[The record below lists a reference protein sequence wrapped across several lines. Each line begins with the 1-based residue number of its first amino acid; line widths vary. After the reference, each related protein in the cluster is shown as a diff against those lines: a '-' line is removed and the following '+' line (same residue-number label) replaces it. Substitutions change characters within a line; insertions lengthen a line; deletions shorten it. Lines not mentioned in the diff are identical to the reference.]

1 MKRIVFIVVS
11 IMCLYASAQNTFSI
25 QSVGANSVTINYSI
39 VEDATLYIYEN
50 DTVYYEDFSLF
61 QSTGTDADHVSL
73 VYNNFLWPLPESY
86 LKTKGAKAQYVKK
99 YTDTTGINL
108 IKGSIFRTSEI
119 DLSKTNSDGNYSY
132 SLYTEIRKVKGSSSL
147 IVSNNYGNTIYST
160 TATES
165 LFFDSVRTS
174 PDLYL
179 EFAPNTSDSKAR
191 EYNISKIVVTIP
203 QEYCNKQ
210 NYSILAANTSYII
223 NDLLPNTKYVL
234 ALGEDT
240 LSFTTLKEKTL
251 DSITNITTNSATAY
265 LTNNTSSSKKLKVVK
280 KGNTYNFADDLIISQ
295 ACYLEGQNA
304 LEIYN
309 GTGKNVCLKNYS
321 LVMWGTTFPTNPN
334 IQIFTEK
341 DSIKHGE
348 AKVVY
353 NALNI
358 ETPIDG
364 AGSFYYHPFFY
375 CYRPIILL
383 NNNDTI
389 DVFGNINESLTEPNA
404 WNCVN
409 EEEQTIRA
417 SKFVLRRNS
426 DINYGVKHN
435 PDSGFPTLCTEWTGD
450 NSTEESNFRDFGLHT
465 LTGTISQADIANIGL
480 GTPISESNISLQDGY
495 YQIDNLEEKTYYVAY
510 LVSEDESIV
519 YGYKGFL
526 TKGTTARTTSG
537 EWTDTNWTNGEP
549 TFNDVVQINNGVDV
563 TVSQGNTAKCNTLI
577 LKDGASFKNN
587 GTANIDTYE
596 IEKSFSGYESKTLSS
611 TGWYLFGIPIE
622 ISSDNQTYIAE
633 VLDAREDNDD
643 IDLYFWKEDY
653 TEEEMQGMWAN
664 YKAYDFA
671 EPFFKEGRGYLISYA
686 NNTTNS
692 FSGKINDNSSYT
704 LLNNATLSGV
714 GSYYGWHLVAN
725 PYSFPISLSQI
736 ERTNSTVPSFLN
748 SSGNYEVLMG
758 ANTLQ
763 PFEGFFVQVNNSAN
777 SFVVNKNEPIAKSS
791 LNDINFISFSINNID
806 GEDKTYLAFD
816 TNFTNALEWQT
827 DNHKLLGY
835 GLAPEIYTTFDNENF
850 AVNVIPPTLEDTL
863 NVDLRCIIK
872 QEGEYTLKY
881 RGEIPLSYNKIGL
894 YDRQSG
900 EMLRDFSLDSVYVFS
915 ADETMDE
922 DKFMLKFIRNSL
934 GGGVL
939 ASLHF
944 INISQDNNLVKVY
957 SDEEISLITLYSM
970 DGKEIYKTK
979 DKEIVIN
986 KKGFFLL
993 KVKTTNSEKVFKVI
1007 IV

>member
-39 VEDATLYIYEN
+39 AEDATLYIYEN

-61 QSTGTDADHVSL
+61 PEITNEA
-73 VYNNFLWPLPESY
+73 YNNFLWSLPDSY
-86 LKTKGAKAQYVKK
+86 LKTKGAKGKSILKPNANR
-99 YTDTTGINL
+99 GLFIN
-108 IKGSIFRTSEI
+108 KTNGEFRTAVIDISKAYSIENTEYLCNI
-119 DLSKTNSDGNYSY
+119 FLRTNRQSGSGSLTVRDNLSQSVFSITSKNNSSADDLSYTSNSVYFDFSTANN
-132 SLYTEIRKVKGSSSL
+132 KGDTL
-147 IVSNNYGNTIYST
+147 
-160 TATES
+160 
-165 LFFDSVRTS
+165 
-174 PDLYL
+174 L
-179 EFAPNTSDSKAR
+179 E
-191 EYNISKIVVTIP
+191 IVVTIP
-203 QEYCNKQ
+203 QEYCNKRDS
-210 NYSILAANTSYII
+210 NISAENTSYTI
-223 NDLLPNTKYVL
+223 NDLLPNTNYVL
-234 ALGEDT
+234 ALGENT

-251 DSITNITTNSATAY
+251 DSIKEITTNSASVY
-265 LTNNTSSSKKLKVVK
+265 ITNNTPSNKKLKIVK

-295 ACYLEGQNA
+295 FIYTNNVDAKAIEL
-304 LEIYN
+304 YN
-309 GTGKNVCLKNYS
+309 GTGRDICLNDYELHYYPNQLATYS
-321 LVMWGTTFPTNPN
+321 
-334 IQIFTEK
+334 FTER

-348 AKVVY
+348 AIVLYSTVDV
-353 NALNI
+353 LSSEI
-358 ETPIDG
+358 SG
-364 AGSFYYHPFFY
+364 AGKFY
-375 CYRPIILL
+375 CGMFLFFGNRPSILL
-383 NNNDTI
+383 HNTDTI
-389 DVFGNINESLTEPNA
+389 DIFGNNTVAETATGWTCEDFNSRNY
-404 WNCVN
+404 
-409 EEEQTIRA
+409 
-417 SKFVLRRNS
+417 VLRRNS

-435 PDSGFPTLCTEWTGD
+435 PDSGFPTLCTEWAGD

-537 EWTDTNWTNGEP
+537 EWTDNNWTNGEP

-633 VLDAREDNDD
+633 VLDAREDNED

-763 PFEGFFVQVNNSAN
+763 PFEGFFVQVNNSDN

-850 AVNVIPPTLEDTL
+850 AVNVIPPSLEDTL

-881 RGEIPLSYNKIGL
+881 KGELPLSYNKIGL

-922 DKFMLKFIRNSL
+922 DKFILKFIRNSL
-934 GGGVL
+934 GGGIL
-939 ASLHF
+939 ASSHF
-944 INISQDNNLVKVY
+944 INISQENNLVRVY

>member
-39 VEDATLYIYEN
+39 AENATLYIYEN

-61 QSTGTDADHVSL
+61 PEITNEA
-73 VYNNFLWPLPESY
+73 YNNFLWSLPDSY
-86 LKTKGAKAQYVKK
+86 LKTKGAKGQKISK
-99 YTDTTGINL
+99 NGSGINL
-108 IKGSIFRTSEI
+108 QKSSIFRTSEI
-119 DLSKTNSDGNYSY
+119 DLSKTNNNGTYSY
-132 SLYTEIRKVKGSSSL
+132 SLLVELTKVSGSKKL
-147 IVSNNYGNTIYST
+147 IISNNYESQIHET
-160 TATES
+160 TES
-165 LFFDSVRTS
+165 FSFDSVRTS
-174 PDLYL
+174 PILYL
-179 EFAPNTSDSKAR
+179 KIFPNNSGSGSR

-234 ALGEDT
+234 ALGEET

-265 LTNNTSSSKKLKVVK
+265 FTNNTSSNKKLKVVK

-295 ACYLEGQNA
+295 FSYTTNNA
-304 LEIYN
+304 IELYN
-309 GTGKNVCLKNYS
+309 GTGIDICLEDYS
-321 LVMWGTTFPTNPN
+321 LKLWATQEREYT
-334 IQIFTEK
+334 FTEK
-341 DSIKHGE
+341 DTIKHNS
-348 AKVVY
+348 AIVVY
-353 NALNI
+353 NSFDITSEI
-358 ETPIDG
+358 EG
-364 AGSFYYHPFFY
+364 AAPFYYQNSLFY
-375 CYRPIILL
+375 GHTPSILL
-383 NNNDTI
+383 HNNDTI
-389 DVFGNINESLTEPNA
+389 DMFGNNTFATYLIGWTCEDFNSRNY
-404 WNCVN
+404 
-409 EEEQTIRA
+409 
-417 SKFVLRRNS
+417 VLRRNS

-450 NSTEESNFRDFGLHT
+450 NSTAESNFRDFGLHT
-465 LTGTISQADIANIGL
+465 LTGTISQADIANISL

-537 EWTDTNWTNGEP
+537 EWTDNNWTNGEP

-611 TGWYLFGIPIE
+611 TGWYLTGIPIE

-633 VLDAREDNDD
+633 VLAAREDNED

-763 PFEGFFVQVNNSAN
+763 PFEGFFVQVNNSDN

-900 EMLRDFSLDSVYVFS
+900 EMLKDFSLDSVYVFS

-922 DKFMLKFIRNSL
+922 DKFILKFIRNSL

-944 INISQDNNLVKVY
+944 INISQDNNLVRVY

>member
-1 MKRIVFIVVS
+1 MKRIVFIVVLV
-11 IMCLYASAQNTFSI
+11 MCLYASAQSSFSI

-39 VEDATLYIYEN
+39 AEDATLYIYEN

-61 QSTGTDADHVSL
+61 PEISSL
-73 VYNNFLWPLPESY
+73 AYNNFLWSLPDSY
-86 LKTKGAKAQYVKK
+86 LKTKGAKGKSILKPNANR
-99 YTDTTGINL
+99 GLFIN
-108 IKGSIFRTSEI
+108 KTNGEFRTAVIDISKAYSIENTEYLCNI
-119 DLSKTNSDGNYSY
+119 FLRTNRQSGSGSLTVRDNLSQSVFSITSKNNSSADDLSYTSNSVYFDFSTANN
-132 SLYTEIRKVKGSSSL
+132 KGDTL
-147 IVSNNYGNTIYST
+147 
-160 TATES
+160 
-165 LFFDSVRTS
+165 
-174 PDLYL
+174 L
-179 EFAPNTSDSKAR
+179 E
-191 EYNISKIVVTIP
+191 IVVTIP
-203 QEYCNKQ
+203 QEYCNKRDS
-210 NYSILAANTSYII
+210 NISAENTSYTI
-223 NDLLPNTKYVL
+223 NDLLPNTNYVL
-234 ALGEDT
+234 ALGENT

-251 DSITNITTNSATAY
+251 DSIKEITTNSASVY
-265 LTNNTSSSKKLKVVK
+265 ITNNTSSNKKLKVVK

-295 ACYLEGQNA
+295 FIYANNVDAKAIEL
-304 LEIYN
+304 YN
-309 GTGKNVCLKNYS
+309 GTGRDICLNDYELHYYPNQLATYS
-321 LVMWGTTFPTNPN
+321 
-334 IQIFTEK
+334 FTER

-348 AKVVY
+348 AIVLYSTVDV
-353 NALNI
+353 LSSEI
-358 ETPIDG
+358 SG
-364 AGSFYYHPFFY
+364 AGKFYCGMFPFFGN
-375 CYRPIILL
+375 RPSILL
-383 NNNDTI
+383 HNTDTI
-389 DVFGNINESLTEPNA
+389 DMFGNNTEISSPSG
-404 WNCVN
+404 WTCVDGN
-409 EEEQTIRA
+409 SQTIGTVNY
-417 SKFVLRRNS
+417 VLRRNS
-426 DINYGVKHN
+426 NINYGVKHN
-435 PDSGFPTLCTEWTGD
+435 PESGFPTLCTEWTGD
-450 NSTEESNFRDFGLHT
+450 NSTDESNFRDFGLHT

-537 EWTDTNWTNGEP
+537 EWTDNNWTNGEP

-611 TGWYLFGIPIE
+611 TGWYLTGIPIE

-725 PYSFPISLSQI
+725 PYTFPISLSQI

-763 PFEGFFVQVNNSAN
+763 PFEGFFVQVDNSAN

-835 GLAPEIYTTFDNENF
+835 GVAPEIYTTFDNENF
-850 AVNVIPPTLEDTL
+850 AVNVVPPTLEDTL
-863 NVDLRCIIK
+863 NIDLRCIIK

-900 EMLRDFSLDSVYVFS
+900 EMLKDFSLDSVYVFS

-939 ASLHF
+939 ASSHF
-944 INISQDNNLVKVY
+944 INISQDNNLVRVY

>member
-61 QSTGTDADHVSL
+61 PEITNEA
-73 VYNNFLWPLPESY
+73 YNNFLWSLPDSY
-86 LKTKGAKAQYVKK
+86 LKTKGAKGQKIFK
-99 YTDTTGINL
+99 NGSGINL
-108 IKGSIFRTSEI
+108 QKSSIFRTSEI
-119 DLSKTNSDGNYSY
+119 DLSKTNNNGTYSY
-132 SLYTEIRKVKGSSSL
+132 SLLVELTKVSGSKKL
-147 IVSNNYGNTIYST
+147 IISNNYENQIHET
-160 TATES
+160 TAS
-165 LFFDSVRTS
+165 FSFDSVRTS
-174 PDLYL
+174 PNFYL
-179 EFAPNTSDSKAR
+179 SIYPSTAGTSN
-191 EYNISKIVVTIP
+191 YNISKIVVTIP
-203 QEYCNKQ
+203 QEYCNKRDS
-210 NYSILAANTSYII
+210 NISAENTSYTI
-223 NDLLPNTKYVL
+223 NDLLPNTNYVL
-234 ALGEDT
+234 ALGENT

-251 DSITNITTNSATAY
+251 DSIKEITTNSATAY
-265 LTNNTSSSKKLKVVK
+265 FTNNTSSNKKLKVVK

-295 ACYLEGQNA
+295 ACYLERQNA

-348 AKVVY
+348 TIVVY
-353 NALNI
+353 NALDI
-358 ETPIDG
+358 LETEIGG

-587 GTANIDTYE
+587 GTADINTYK
-596 IEKSFSGYESKTLSS
+596 IEKFFSGYNMKSLSS

-622 ISSDNQTYIAE
+622 VSIDNQTYVAE

-748 SSGNYEVLMG
+748 SSGNYEVLMV

-816 TNFTNALEWQT
+816 TNFTNVLEWQT

-934 GGGVL
+934 GGGIL
-939 ASLHF
+939 ASSHF
-944 INISQDNNLVKVY
+944 INISQDNNLVRVY

>member
-1 MKRIVFIVVS
+1 MKRIVFVVLLLMS
-11 IMCLYASAQNTFSI
+11 LYVSAQSSFSI

-39 VEDATLYIYEN
+39 GEDATLYIYEN

-61 QSTGTDADHVSL
+61 PNTAGSE
-73 VYNNFLWPLPESY
+73 VYNNFLWSFPDSY
-86 LKTKGAKAQYVKK
+86 LKTKGAKGQKVSKIGEEFILATNLTGFVTGNIDISKALCSDGGVNDGKYICDVKIDVTRK
-99 YTDTTGINL
+99 NAKKSLTVKDEGENTIMIFQTTG
-108 IKGSIFRTSEI
+108 
-119 DLSKTNSDGNYSY
+119 TNSENYVS
-132 SLYTEIRKVKGSSSL
+132 TSSNL
-147 IVSNNYGNTIYST
+147 VLKFST
-160 TATES
+160 AASRYALNE
-165 LFFDSVRTS
+165 
-174 PDLYL
+174 
-179 EFAPNTSDSKAR
+179 
-191 EYNISKIVVTIP
+191 IVVTIP

-210 NYSILAANTSYII
+210 PYGISAENTSYTI
-223 NDLLPNTKYVL
+223 NDLLPNTNYVL
-234 ALGEDT
+234 ALGENT

-251 DSITNITTNSATAY
+251 DSIKEITTNSASVY
-265 LTNNTSSSKKLKVVK
+265 ITNNTPSNKKLKVVK

-295 ACYLEGQNA
+295 FSYTTNKAIELF
-304 LEIYN
+304 N
-309 GTGKNVCLKNYS
+309 GTGRDICLKDYELHYYPSQMTIYS
-321 LVMWGTTFPTNPN
+321 FTNRD
-334 IQIFTEK
+334 T
-341 DSIKHGE
+341 IKHGE
-348 AKVVY
+348 AIVIYSTLDV
-353 NALNI
+353 LNSAI
-358 ETPIDG
+358 SG
-364 AGSFYYHPFFY
+364 AGKFY
-375 CYRPIILL
+375 CGLSLTYGNRPSILL
-383 NNNDTI
+383 HGSDTI
-389 DVFGNINESLTEPNA
+389 DMFGNNA
-404 WNCVN
+404 EISSPSGWTCVDGN
-409 EEEQTIRA
+409 SQTIGTVNY
-417 SKFVLRRNS
+417 VLRRNS
-426 DINYGVKHN
+426 NINYGVKHN
-435 PDSGFPTLCTEWTGD
+435 PESGFPTLCTEWTGN
-450 NSTEESNFRDFGLHT
+450 NSTAESNFRDFGLHT
-465 LTGTISQADIANIGL
+465 LTGTISRSDMADISV
-480 GTPISESNISLQDGY
+480 GTPISESNISLVNGVY
-495 YQIDNLEEKTYYVAY
+495 EISNLAERTYYVAY

-519 YGYKGFL
+519 YGYQGFL

-537 EWTDTNWTNGEP
+537 EWTDNNWTNGEP

-563 TVSQGNTAKCNTLI
+563 TVSQGNTAQCNTLI

-611 TGWYLFGIPIE
+611 TGWYLTGIPIE

-704 LLNNATLSGV
+704 LLNNATLSGA

-763 PFEGFFVQVNNSAN
+763 PFEGFFVQVDNSAN

-850 AVNVIPPTLEDTL
+850 AVNVIPPSLEDTL

-900 EMLRDFSLDSVYVFS
+900 EMLKDFSLDSVYVFS

-934 GGGVL
+934 GGGIL
-939 ASLHF
+939 TSSHF
-944 INISQDNNLVKVY
+944 INISQENNLVRVY

-970 DGKEIYKTK
+970 DGKDIYKTK

>member
-39 VEDATLYIYEN
+39 GEDATLYIYEN

-61 QSTGTDADHVSL
+61 PEISSL
-73 VYNNFLWPLPESY
+73 AYNKFLWSLPDSY
-86 LKTKGAKAQYVKK
+86 LKTKGAKGKSILKPNANR
-99 YTDTTGINL
+99 GLFIN
-108 IKGSIFRTSEI
+108 KTNGEFRTAVIDISKAYSIENTEYLCNI
-119 DLSKTNSDGNYSY
+119 FLRTNRQSGSGSLTVRDNLSQSVFSITSKNNSSADDLSYTSNSVYFDFSTANN
-132 SLYTEIRKVKGSSSL
+132 KGDTL
-147 IVSNNYGNTIYST
+147 
-160 TATES
+160 
-165 LFFDSVRTS
+165 
-174 PDLYL
+174 L
-179 EFAPNTSDSKAR
+179 E
-191 EYNISKIVVTIP
+191 IVVTIP
-203 QEYCNKQ
+203 QEYCNKRDS
-210 NYSILAANTSYII
+210 NISAENTSYTI
-223 NDLLPNTKYVL
+223 NDLLPNTNYVL
-234 ALGEDT
+234 ALGENT

-251 DSITNITTNSATAY
+251 DSIKEITTNSASVY
-265 LTNNTSSSKKLKVVK
+265 ITNNTSSNKKLKVVK

-295 ACYLEGQNA
+295 FSYTTNNA
-304 LEIYN
+304 IELYN
-309 GTGKNVCLKNYS
+309 GTGRDICLEDYS
-321 LVMWGTTFPTNPN
+321 LKLWETQEREYT
-334 IQIFTEK
+334 FTEK
-341 DSIKHGE
+341 DTIKHNS
-348 AKVVY
+348 AIVVY
-353 NALNI
+353 NSFDITSEI
-358 ETPIDG
+358 EGATP
-364 AGSFYYHPFFY
+364 FYYQNSLFY
-375 CYRPIILL
+375 GHKPSILL
-383 NNNDTI
+383 KGSDTI
-389 DVFGNINESLTEPNA
+389 DLFGGDTVGIVSGTGWTCIDGNS
-404 WNCVN
+404 
-409 EEEQTIRA
+409 QTIGTINY
-417 SKFVLRRNS
+417 VLRRNS

-450 NSTEESNFRDFGLHT
+450 NSTDESNFRDFGLHT

-537 EWTDTNWTNGEP
+537 EWTDNNWTNGEP

-611 TGWYLFGIPIE
+611 TGWYLTGIPIE

-633 VLDAREDNDD
+633 VLAAREDNDD

-664 YKAYDFA
+664 YKSYDFA

-692 FSGKINDNSSYT
+692 FSGKINDNASYT
-704 LLNNATLSGV
+704 LLNNATLSGDNA
-714 GSYYGWHLVAN
+714 YFGWHLVAN

-736 ERTNSTVPSFLN
+736 GRTNCTAPSLLN
-748 SSGNYEVLMG
+748 SSGNYVVLTG
-758 ANTLQ
+758 DNTIE

-816 TNFTNALEWQT
+816 TNFTNVLEWQT

-934 GGGVL
+934 GGGIL
-939 ASLHF
+939 ASSHF
-944 INISQDNNLVKVY
+944 INISQDNNLVRVY

>member
-1 MKRIVFIVVS
+1 MKRLVFIVVLV
-11 IMCLYASAQNTFSI
+11 MCLYASAQSSFSI

-39 VEDATLYIYEN
+39 AENATLYIYEN

-61 QSTGTDADHVSL
+61 PEISSL
-73 VYNNFLWPLPESY
+73 TYNNFLWPLPDSY
-86 LKTKGAKAQYVKK
+86 LKTKGAKGKSILKPNANR
-99 YTDTTGINL
+99 GLFIN
-108 IKGSIFRTSEI
+108 KTNGEFRTAVIDISKAYSIENTEYLCNI
-119 DLSKTNSDGNYSY
+119 FLRTNRQSGSGSLTVRDNLSQSVFSITSKNNSSADDLSYTSNSVYFDFSTANN
-132 SLYTEIRKVKGSSSL
+132 KGDTL
-147 IVSNNYGNTIYST
+147 
-160 TATES
+160 
-165 LFFDSVRTS
+165 
-174 PDLYL
+174 L
-179 EFAPNTSDSKAR
+179 E
-191 EYNISKIVVTIP
+191 IVVTIP

-210 NYSILAANTSYII
+210 PYGISAENTSYTI

-234 ALGEDT
+234 ALGEYT

-251 DSITNITTNSATAY
+251 DSIKEVTTNSASVY
-265 LTNNTSSSKKLKVVK
+265 ITNNTPSNKKLKVIN
-280 KGNTYNFADDLIISQ
+280 KGNSYNFADDLIISQ
-295 ACYLEGQNA
+295 FIYTNNVDAKAIEL
-304 LEIYN
+304 YN
-309 GTGKNVCLKNYS
+309 GTGRDICLKDYELHYYPNQLATYS
-321 LVMWGTTFPTNPN
+321 
-334 IQIFTEK
+334 FTER

-348 AKVVY
+348 AIVLYSTANV
-353 NALNI
+353 LTSEI
-358 ETPIDG
+358 SG
-364 AGSFYYHPFFY
+364 AGKFY
-375 CYRPIILL
+375 CSLSPTYGHRPSILL
-383 NNNDTI
+383 KGCDTI
-389 DVFGNINESLTEPNA
+389 DMFGGDTVGIVSSTGWTCVDGNA
-404 WNCVN
+404 QTMQTVN
-409 EEEQTIRA
+409 Y
-417 SKFVLRRNS
+417 VLRRNS
-426 DINYGVKHN
+426 NINYGVKHN
-435 PDSGFPTLCTEWTGD
+435 PDSGFPTLCTEWTGN
-450 NSTEESNFRDFGLHT
+450 NSTDESNFRDFGLHT
-465 LTGTISQADIANIGL
+465 LTGTISQADIANISL
-480 GTPISESNISLQDGY
+480 GTPISESNISLVNGVY
-495 YQIDNLEEKTYYVAY
+495 EISNLAERTYYVAY

-537 EWTDTNWTNGEP
+537 EWTDNNWTNGEP

-587 GTANIDTYE
+587 GTADINTYK
-596 IEKSFSGYESKTLSS
+596 IEKFFSGYNMKTLSS
-611 TGWYLFGIPIE
+611 TGWYLTGIPIE

-692 FSGKINDNSSYT
+692 FSGKINDNASYT

-900 EMLRDFSLDSVYVFS
+900 EMLKDFSLDSVYVFS

-934 GGGVL
+934 GGGIL
-939 ASLHF
+939 ASSHF
-944 INISQDNNLVKVY
+944 INISQDNNLVRVY

>member
-1 MKRIVFIVVS
+1 MKRIVFIVVLV
-11 IMCLYASAQNTFSI
+11 MCLYASAQSSFSI

-39 VEDATLYIYEN
+39 GEDATLYIYEN

-61 QSTGTDADHVSL
+61 PNIESSEA
-73 VYNNFLWPLPESY
+73 YNNFLWSLPDSY
-86 LKTKGAKAQYVKK
+86 LKTKGAKGQKILKSGNEFILATNLIGFVTGSIDISKALCSDGGINNGK
-99 YTDTTGINL
+99 YTCAVKVNATKKNANKSLTVKDGDENVL
-108 IKGSIFRTSEI
+108 MSFSGGVY
-119 DLSKTNSDGNYSY
+119 SKDY
-132 SLYTEIRKVKGSSSL
+132 VSSS
-147 IVSNNYGNTIYST
+147 SNFVLKFST
-160 TATES
+160 T
-165 LFFDSVRTS
+165 TS
-174 PDLYL
+174 KYALN
-179 EFAPNTSDSKAR
+179 E
-191 EYNISKIVVTIP
+191 IVVTIP

-210 NYSILAANTSYII
+210 PYDILAANTSYTV
-223 NDLLPNTKYVL
+223 NDLLPNTSYVL
-234 ALGEDT
+234 QIGEET

-450 NSTEESNFRDFGLHT
+450 NSTDESNFRDFGLHT

-480 GTPISESNISLQDGY
+480 GTPISESNISLQGGY

-537 EWTDTNWTNGEP
+537 EWTDNNWTNGEP

-563 TVSQGNTAKCNTLI
+563 TVSQGNTAQCNTLI

-587 GTANIDTYE
+587 GTANIDTYK

-611 TGWYLFGIPIE
+611 TGWYLIGIPIE
-622 ISSDNQTYIAE
+622 VSSDNQTYIAE

-643 IDLYFWKEDY
+643 IDLYFWQEDY
-653 TEEEMQGMWAN
+653 TEEESQGMWAN

-692 FSGKINDNSSYT
+692 FSGKINDNASYT
-704 LLNNATLSGV
+704 LLNNATLSGDNA
-714 GSYYGWHLVAN
+714 YFGWHLVAN

-736 ERTNSTVPSFLN
+736 GRTNCTAPSLLN
-748 SSGNYEVLMG
+748 SSGNYVVLTG
-758 ANTLQ
+758 DNTIE
-763 PFEGFFVQVNNSAN
+763 PFEGFFVQVDNSNNS
-777 SFVVNKNEPIAKSS
+777 FIVNKNELIAKSS
-791 LNDINFISFSINNID
+791 LEDINFMSFSLESID

-827 DNHKLLGY
+827 DNHKLMGY
-835 GLAPEIYTTFDNENF
+835 GLAPEIYTTFNNENF
-850 AVNVIPPTLEDTL
+850 AVNVVPPSLEDTL
-863 NVDLRCIIK
+863 NIDLRCVIK

-881 RGEIPLSYNKIGL
+881 RGEIPFSYNKIEL

-900 EMLRDFSLDSVYVFS
+900 EMLKDFSLDSVYAFS
-915 ADETMDE
+915 ADETMGE

-934 GGGVL
+934 GGGIL

-944 INISQDNNLVKVY
+944 INISQKNNLVRVY

-970 DGKEIYKTK
+970 DGKEICRTK

>member
-61 QSTGTDADHVSL
+61 PEITNEA
-73 VYNNFLWPLPESY
+73 YNNFLWSLPDSY
-86 LKTKGAKAQYVKK
+86 LKTKGAKGQKILKSGNEFILATNLIGFVTGSIDISKALCSDGGINNGK
-99 YTDTTGINL
+99 YTCAVKVNATKKNANKSLTVKDGDENVL
-108 IKGSIFRTSEI
+108 MSFSGGVY
-119 DLSKTNSDGNYSY
+119 SKDY
-132 SLYTEIRKVKGSSSL
+132 VSSS
-147 IVSNNYGNTIYST
+147 SNFVLKFST
-160 TATES
+160 T
-165 LFFDSVRTS
+165 TS
-174 PDLYL
+174 KYALN
-179 EFAPNTSDSKAR
+179 E
-191 EYNISKIVVTIP
+191 IVVTIP

-210 NYSILAANTSYII
+210 NYSILAANTSYTI
-223 NDLLPNTKYVL
+223 NDLLPNTSYVL
-234 ALGEDT
+234 QIGEET
-240 LSFTTLKEKTL
+240 LSFNTLKEKTL

-265 LTNNTSSSKKLKVVK
+265 FTNNTSSNKKLKVVK

-295 ACYLEGQNA
+295 ACYLERQNA

-435 PDSGFPTLCTEWTGD
+435 PESGFPTLCTEWTGN
-450 NSTEESNFRDFGLHT
+450 NSTAESNFRDFGLHT
-465 LTGTISQADIANIGL
+465 LTGTISRSDMADISV
-480 GTPISESNISLQDGY
+480 GTPISESNISLVNGVY
-495 YQIDNLEEKTYYVAY
+495 EISNLAERTYYVAY

-519 YGYKGFL
+519 YGYQGFL

-537 EWTDTNWTNGEP
+537 EWTDNNWTNGEP

-563 TVSQGNTAKCNTLI
+563 TVSQGNTAQCNTLI

-587 GTANIDTYE
+587 GTANIDTYK

-611 TGWYLFGIPIE
+611 TGWYLIGIPIE
-622 ISSDNQTYIAE
+622 VSSDNQTYIAE

-643 IDLYFWKEDY
+643 IDLYFWQEDY
-653 TEEEMQGMWAN
+653 TEEESQGMWAN

-692 FSGKINDNSSYT
+692 FSGKINDNASYT
-704 LLNNATLSGV
+704 LLNNATLSGDNA
-714 GSYYGWHLVAN
+714 YFGWHLVAN

-736 ERTNSTVPSFLN
+736 GRTNCTAPSLLN
-748 SSGNYEVLMG
+748 SSGNYVVLTG
-758 ANTLQ
+758 DNTIE
-763 PFEGFFVQVNNSAN
+763 PFEGFFVQVDNSNNS
-777 SFVVNKNEPIAKSS
+777 FIVNKNELIAKSS
-791 LNDINFISFSINNID
+791 LEDINFMSFSLESID

-827 DNHKLLGY
+827 DNHKLMGY
-835 GLAPEIYTTFDNENF
+835 GLAPEIYTTFNNENF
-850 AVNVIPPTLEDTL
+850 AVNVVPPSLEDTL
-863 NVDLRCIIK
+863 NIDLRCIIK

-934 GGGVL
+934 GGGIL
-939 ASLHF
+939 ASSHF
-944 INISQDNNLVKVY
+944 INISQDNNLVRVY

>member
-1 MKRIVFIVVS
+1 MKRIVFIVVLV
-11 IMCLYASAQNTFSI
+11 MCLYASAQSSFSI

-39 VEDATLYIYEN
+39 GEDATLYIYEN
-50 DTVYYEDFSLF
+50 DTVYYEEFSLF
-61 QSTGTDADHVSL
+61 PNIESSEA
-73 VYNNFLWPLPESY
+73 YNNFLWSLPDSY
-86 LKTKGAKAQYVKK
+86 LKTKGAKGQKILKSGNEFILATNLIGFVTGSIDISKALCSDGGINNGK
-99 YTDTTGINL
+99 YTCAVKVNATKKNANKSLTVKDGDENVL
-108 IKGSIFRTSEI
+108 MSFSGGVY
-119 DLSKTNSDGNYSY
+119 SKDY
-132 SLYTEIRKVKGSSSL
+132 VSSS
-147 IVSNNYGNTIYST
+147 SNFVLKFST
-160 TATES
+160 T
-165 LFFDSVRTS
+165 TS
-174 PDLYL
+174 KYALN
-179 EFAPNTSDSKAR
+179 E
-191 EYNISKIVVTIP
+191 IVVTIP

-210 NYSILAANTSYII
+210 PYDILAANTSYTV
-223 NDLLPNTKYVL
+223 NDLLPNTSYVL
-234 ALGEDT
+234 QIGEET

-450 NSTEESNFRDFGLHT
+450 NSTDESNFRDFGLHT

-480 GTPISESNISLQDGY
+480 GTPISESNISLQGGY

-537 EWTDTNWTNGEP
+537 EWTDNNWTNGEP

-563 TVSQGNTAKCNTLI
+563 TVSQGNTAQCNTLI

-587 GTANIDTYE
+587 GTANIDTYK

-611 TGWYLFGIPIE
+611 TGWYLIGIPIE
-622 ISSDNQTYIAE
+622 VSSDNQTYIAE

-643 IDLYFWKEDY
+643 IDLYFWQEDY
-653 TEEEMQGMWAN
+653 TEEESQGMWAN

-692 FSGKINDNSSYT
+692 FSGKINDNASYT
-704 LLNNATLSGV
+704 LLNNATLSGDNA
-714 GSYYGWHLVAN
+714 YFGWHLVAN

-736 ERTNSTVPSFLN
+736 GRTNCTAPSLLN
-748 SSGNYEVLMG
+748 SSGNYVVLTG
-758 ANTLQ
+758 DNTIE
-763 PFEGFFVQVNNSAN
+763 PFEGFFVQVDNSNNS
-777 SFVVNKNEPIAKSS
+777 FIVNKNELIAKSS
-791 LNDINFISFSINNID
+791 LEDINFMSFSLESID

-827 DNHKLLGY
+827 DNHKLMGY
-835 GLAPEIYTTFDNENF
+835 GLAPEIYTTFNNENF
-850 AVNVIPPTLEDTL
+850 AVNVVPPSLEDTL
-863 NVDLRCIIK
+863 NIDLRCVIK

-881 RGEIPLSYNKIGL
+881 RGEIPFSYNKIEL

-900 EMLRDFSLDSVYVFS
+900 EMLKDFSLDSVYAFS
-915 ADETMDE
+915 ADETMGE

-934 GGGVL
+934 GGGIL

-944 INISQDNNLVKVY
+944 INISQKNNLVRVY

-970 DGKEIYKTK
+970 DGKEICRTK

>member
-1 MKRIVFIVVS
+1 MKRIVFIVVLVMS
-11 IMCLYASAQNTFSI
+11 MYASAQSSFSI
-25 QSVGANSVTINYSI
+25 QSIGANSVTINYSI
-39 VEDATLYIYEN
+39 AEDKTLYIYEN

-73 VYNNFLWPLPESY
+73 VYNNFLWSLPESY
-86 LKTKGAKAQYVKK
+86 LKTKGAKAQYIKK

-108 IKGSIFRTSEI
+108 IKGSIFRTAEI
-119 DLSKTNSDGNYSY
+119 DLSKTNNDGTYSY
-132 SLYTEIRKVKGSSSL
+132 SLYAEIRKVKGSKKL
-147 IVSNNYGNTIYST
+147 IISNNQGNQIHET
-160 TATES
+160 TES
-165 LFFDSVRTS
+165 FSFDSVRTS
-174 PDLYL
+174 PILYL
-179 EFAPNTSDSKAR
+179 NFFPNENGSGLR
-191 EYNISKIVVTIP
+191 EYNITKIVVTIP

-210 NYSILAANTSYII
+210 PYDVLAANTSYTI
-223 NDLLPNTKYVL
+223 NDLLPNTNYVL
-234 ALGEDT
+234 ALGGDT

-251 DSITNITTNSATAY
+251 DSIKEVTTNSASVY
-265 LTNNTSSSKKLKVVK
+265 ITNNTPSNKKLKVIN
-280 KGNTYNFADDLIISQ
+280 KGNSYNFADDLIISQ
-295 ACYLEGQNA
+295 FIYTNNVDAKAIEL
-304 LEIYN
+304 YN
-309 GTGKNVCLKNYS
+309 GTGRDICLKDYELHYYPNQLATYS
-321 LVMWGTTFPTNPN
+321 
-334 IQIFTEK
+334 FTER

-348 AKVVY
+348 AIVLYSTANV
-353 NALNI
+353 LTSEI
-358 ETPIDG
+358 SG
-364 AGSFYYHPFFY
+364 AGKFY
-375 CYRPIILL
+375 CSLSPTYGHRPSILL
-383 NNNDTI
+383 KGCDTI
-389 DVFGNINESLTEPNA
+389 DMFGGDTVGIVSSTGWTCVDGNA
-404 WNCVN
+404 QTMQTVN
-409 EEEQTIRA
+409 N
-417 SKFVLRRNS
+417 VLRRNS
-426 DINYGVKHN
+426 NINYGVKHN
-435 PDSGFPTLCTEWTGD
+435 PDSGFPTLCTEWTGN
-450 NSTEESNFRDFGLHT
+450 NSTAESNFRDFGLHT
-465 LTGTISQADIANIGL
+465 LTGTISRSDIANVNV
-480 GTPISESNISLQDGY
+480 GTPISESDISLVNDV
-495 YQIDNLEEKTYYVAY
+495 YQISNLEERTYYVAY
-510 LVSEDESIV
+510 LMSEDESVI
-519 YGYKGFL
+519 YGYQGFL
-526 TKGTTARTTSG
+526 TQGTTARTASG
-537 EWTDTNWTNGEP
+537 EWTDNNWTNGEP

-587 GTANIDTYE
+587 GTADINTYK
-596 IEKSFSGYESKTLSS
+596 IEKFFSGYNMKSLSS

-664 YKAYDFA
+664 YKSYDFA

-763 PFEGFFVQVNNSAN
+763 PFEGFFVQVNNSDN

-850 AVNVIPPTLEDTL
+850 AVNVIPPSLEDTL

-900 EMLRDFSLDSVYVFS
+900 EMLKDFSLDSVYVFS

-939 ASLHF
+939 ASSHF
-944 INISQDNNLVKVY
+944 INISQDNNLVRVY

>member
-1 MKRIVFIVVS
+1 MKRIVFIVVLV
-11 IMCLYASAQNTFSI
+11 MCLYASAQSSFSI

-39 VEDATLYIYEN
+39 GEDATLYIYEN

-61 QSTGTDADHVSL
+61 PNTAGSE
-73 VYNNFLWPLPESY
+73 VYNNFLWSFPDSY
-86 LKTKGAKAQYVKK
+86 LKTKGAKGQYVKK

-119 DLSKTNSDGNYSY
+119 DLSKTNDDGTYSY
-132 SLYTEIRKVKGSSSL
+132 SLYVEIRKVKGSSSL
-147 IVSNNYGNTIYST
+147 IVSDNYGDMIYST
-160 TATES
+160 TTTES
-165 LFFDSVRTS
+165 LFFDRVRTS

-179 EFAPNTSDSKAR
+179 EFAPNTSGSKAR

-210 NYSILAANTSYII
+210 PYGISAENTSYTI

-234 ALGEDT
+234 ALGEET

-265 LTNNTSSSKKLKVVK
+265 FTNNTSSSKKLKIVK

-295 ACYLEGQNA
+295 FSSMSNA
-304 LEIYN
+304 ASFEIYN
-309 GTGKNVCLKNYS
+309 ATGNDVCLKDYKIHTYPLQNES
-321 LVMWGTTFPTNPN
+321 VIDERL
-334 IQIFTEK
+334 FTER
-341 DSIKHGE
+341 DVIKHNE
-348 AKVVY
+348 AIIFIADLSV
-353 NALNI
+353 LT
-358 ETPIDG
+358 TPIDNI
-364 AGSFYYHPFFY
+364 GSSYIYPY
-375 CYRPIILL
+375 SNIPGYRPIILKKI
-383 NNNDTI
+383 NDTI
-389 DVFGNINESLTEPNA
+389 DVFGNVASFPNSLG
-404 WNCVN
+404 WSC
-409 EEEQTIRA
+409 A
-417 SKFVLRRNS
+417 SYTSHGYVLRRNS
-426 DINYGVKHN
+426 NINYGVKHN

-450 NSTEESNFRDFGLHT
+450 NSTAESNFRDFGLHT

-537 EWTDTNWTNGEP
+537 EWTDNNWTNGEP

-587 GTANIDTYE
+587 GTADINTYK
-596 IEKSFSGYESKTLSS
+596 IEKFFSGYNMKSLSS
-611 TGWYLFGIPIE
+611 TGWYLTGIPIE
-622 ISSDNQTYIAE
+622 VSIDNQTYIAE
-633 VLDAREDNDD
+633 VLAAREDNED

-704 LLNNATLSGV
+704 LLNNATLSGA
-714 GSYYGWHLVAN
+714 GSYYGWHLIAN

-736 ERTNSTVPSFLN
+736 ERTNSTAPSFLN

-763 PFEGFFVQVNNSAN
+763 PFEGFFVQVNNSDN

-791 LNDINFISFSINNID
+791 LNDINFMSFSINNID

-850 AVNVIPPTLEDTL
+850 AVNVIPPSLEDTL

-900 EMLRDFSLDSVYVFS
+900 EMLKDFSLDSVYVFS

-934 GGGVL
+934 GGGYF
-939 ASLHF
+939 S
-944 INISQDNNLVKVY
+944 
-957 SDEEISLITLYSM
+957 
-970 DGKEIYKTK
+970 
-979 DKEIVIN
+979 
-986 KKGFFLL
+986 FFAFYQYF
-993 KVKTTNSEKVFKVI
+993 SRQQFS
-1007 IV
+1007 

>member
-61 QSTGTDADHVSL
+61 PEITNEA
-73 VYNNFLWPLPESY
+73 YNNFLWSLPDSY
-86 LKTKGAKAQYVKK
+86 LKTKGAKGQKILKSGNEFILATNLIGFVTGSIDISKALCSDGGINNGK
-99 YTDTTGINL
+99 YTCAVKVNATKKNANKSLTVKDGDENVL
-108 IKGSIFRTSEI
+108 MSFSGGVY
-119 DLSKTNSDGNYSY
+119 SKDY
-132 SLYTEIRKVKGSSSL
+132 VSSS
-147 IVSNNYGNTIYST
+147 SNFVLKFST
-160 TATES
+160 T
-165 LFFDSVRTS
+165 TS
-174 PDLYL
+174 KYALN
-179 EFAPNTSDSKAR
+179 E
-191 EYNISKIVVTIP
+191 IVVTIP

-210 NYSILAANTSYII
+210 NYSILAANTSYTV
-223 NDLLPNTKYVL
+223 NDLLPNTSYVL
-234 ALGEDT
+234 QIGEET
-240 LSFTTLKEKTL
+240 LSFNTLKEKTL

-265 LTNNTSSSKKLKVVK
+265 FTNNTSSNKKLKIVK

-295 ACYLEGQNA
+295 VVEDLDYQNA

-309 GTGKNVCLKNYS
+309 GTGRDICLKDYTI
-321 LVMWGTTFPTNPN
+321 VGKRTTAMDYEH
-334 IQIFTEK
+334 IFTLQ
-341 DSIKHGE
+341 DTIKQNE
-348 AKVVY
+348 AIVIYGSFDKFT
-353 NALNI
+353 
-358 ETPIDG
+358 TPIDNSG
-364 AGSFYYHPFFY
+364 TCYVGNNFITY
-375 CYRPIILL
+375 CPLMLL
-383 NNNDTI
+383 YNTDTI
-389 DVFGNINESLTEPNA
+389 DFFGGDTTGINKNTGWTCENFNS
-404 WNCVN
+404 
-409 EEEQTIRA
+409 RDY
-417 SKFVLRRNS
+417 VLRRNS

-611 TGWYLFGIPIE
+611 TGWYLTGIPIE

-736 ERTNSTVPSFLN
+736 GRTNCTAPSLLN
-748 SSGNYEVLMG
+748 SSGNYVVLTG
-758 ANTLQ
+758 DNTIE

-816 TNFTNALEWQT
+816 TNFTNVLEWQT

-934 GGGVL
+934 GGGIL

>member
-1 MKRIVFIVVS
+1 MKRIVFIVVLV
-11 IMCLYASAQNTFSI
+11 MCLYASAQSSFSI

-39 VEDATLYIYEN
+39 AEDATLYIYEN

-61 QSTGTDADHVSL
+61 PEISSL
-73 VYNNFLWPLPESY
+73 AYNNFLWSLPDSY
-86 LKTKGAKAQYVKK
+86 LKTKGAKGQKIFK
-99 YTDTTGINL
+99 NGSGINL
-108 IKGSIFRTSEI
+108 QKSSIFRTSEI
-119 DLSKTNSDGNYSY
+119 DLSKTNNNGTYSY
-132 SLYTEIRKVKGSSSL
+132 SLLVELTKVSGSKKL
-147 IVSNNYGNTIYST
+147 IISNNYENQIHET
-160 TATES
+160 TAS
-165 LFFDSVRTS
+165 FSFDSVRTS
-174 PDLYL
+174 PNFYL
-179 EFAPNTSDSKAR
+179 SIYPSTAGTSN
-191 EYNISKIVVTIP
+191 YNISKIVVTIP

-210 NYSILAANTSYII
+210 PYDILAANTSYTI

-234 ALGEDT
+234 ALGEET

-251 DSITNITTNSATAY
+251 DSITNITTNSASVY
-265 LTNNTSSSKKLKVVK
+265 ITNNTPSNKKLKIVK

-295 ACYLEGQNA
+295 FSYAINNA
-304 LEIYN
+304 IELYN
-309 GTGKNVCLKNYS
+309 GTGRDICLRDYS
-321 LVMWGTTFPTNPN
+321 LKLWATSESEYT
-334 IQIFTEK
+334 FTEK
-341 DSIKHGE
+341 DTIKHNS
-348 AKVVY
+348 AIVVY
-353 NALNI
+353 NSFDITSEI
-358 ETPIDG
+358 EGVTP
-364 AGSFYYHPFFY
+364 FYYQNSLFFGHT
-375 CYRPIILL
+375 PSVLL
-383 NNNDTI
+383 HNNDTI
-389 DVFGNINESLTEPNA
+389 DMFGNNTFAATPTGWTCENFNSRN
-404 WNCVN
+404 
-409 EEEQTIRA
+409 
-417 SKFVLRRNS
+417 FVLRRNS

-450 NSTEESNFRDFGLHT
+450 NSTDESNFRDFGLHT

-537 EWTDTNWTNGEP
+537 EWTDNNWTNGEP

-587 GTANIDTYE
+587 GTADINTYK
-596 IEKSFSGYESKTLSS
+596 IEKFFSGYNMKTLSS
-611 TGWYLFGIPIE
+611 TGWYLTGIPIE

-763 PFEGFFVQVNNSAN
+763 PFEGFFVQVNNSDN

-934 GGGVL
+934 GGGIL
-939 ASLHF
+939 ASSHF
-944 INISQDNNLVKVY
+944 INISQDNNLVRVY

>member
-1 MKRIVFIVVS
+1 MKRIVFIVVLV
-11 IMCLYASAQNTFSI
+11 MCLYASAQSSFSI

-39 VEDATLYIYEN
+39 AENATLYIYEN

-179 EFAPNTSDSKAR
+179 EFAPNTSGLKAQ
-191 EYNISKIVVTIP
+191 EYNISKIIVTIP
-203 QEYCNKQ
+203 QDYCNKRDS
-210 NYSILAANTSYII
+210 NVYSANTSFTV

-240 LSFTTLKEKTL
+240 ISFTTLKEKTL
-251 DSITNITTNSATAY
+251 DSIKEITTNSASVY
-265 LTNNTSSSKKLKVVK
+265 ITNNTLSNKKLKVIN
-280 KGNTYNFADDLIISQ
+280 KGDSYNFADDLIISEFI
-295 ACYLEGQNA
+295 YSNNA
-304 LEIYN
+304 DAKAIELFN
-309 GTGKNVCLKNYS
+309 GTGRDICLKDYELHYYPSQMTIYS
-321 LVMWGTTFPTNPN
+321 FTNRD
-334 IQIFTEK
+334 T
-341 DSIKHGE
+341 IKHGE
-348 AKVVY
+348 AIVIYSTLDVLNSAIS
-353 NALNI
+353 NA
-358 ETPIDG
+358 G
-364 AGSFYYHPFFY
+364 KSY
-375 CYRPIILL
+375 CNLSLTYGHKPTILL
-383 NNNDTI
+383 RNNDTI
-389 DVFGNINESLTEPNA
+389 DMLGNNTVVGSVDGWT
-404 WNCVN
+404 CVN
-409 EEEQTIRA
+409 ALEETI
-417 SKFVLRRNS
+417 KTVGFDLRRNS

-435 PDSGFPTLCTEWTGD
+435 PDNGFPTLCTEWTGD
-450 NSTEESNFRDFGLHT
+450 NSTDESNFRDFGLHT

-611 TGWYLFGIPIE
+611 TGWYLTGIPIE

-664 YKAYDFA
+664 YKSYDFA

-763 PFEGFFVQVNNSAN
+763 PFEGFFVQVNNSDN

-900 EMLRDFSLDSVYVFS
+900 EMLKDFSLDSVYVFS

-934 GGGVL
+934 GGGIL
-939 ASLHF
+939 ASSHF
-944 INISQDNNLVKVY
+944 INISQDNNLVRVY

>member
-1 MKRIVFIVVS
+1 MKRIVFIVVLV
-11 IMCLYASAQNTFSI
+11 MCLYASAQSSFSI

-39 VEDATLYIYEN
+39 GEDATLYIYEN

-61 QSTGTDADHVSL
+61 PNTAGSE
-73 VYNNFLWPLPESY
+73 VYNNFLWSFPDSY
-86 LKTKGAKAQYVKK
+86 LKTKGAKGQKVSKIGEEFILATNLTGFVTGNIDISKALCSDGGVNDGKYICDVKIDVTRK
-99 YTDTTGINL
+99 NAKKSLTVKDEGENTIMIFQTTG
-108 IKGSIFRTSEI
+108 
-119 DLSKTNSDGNYSY
+119 TNSENYVS
-132 SLYTEIRKVKGSSSL
+132 TSSNL
-147 IVSNNYGNTIYST
+147 VLKFST
-160 TATES
+160 AASRYALNE
-165 LFFDSVRTS
+165 
-174 PDLYL
+174 
-179 EFAPNTSDSKAR
+179 
-191 EYNISKIVVTIP
+191 IVVTIP

-210 NYSILAANTSYII
+210 PYGISAENTSYTI
-223 NDLLPNTKYVL
+223 NDLLPNTNYVL
-234 ALGEDT
+234 ALGENT

-251 DSITNITTNSATAY
+251 DSIKEITTNSASVY
-265 LTNNTSSSKKLKVVK
+265 ITNNTPSNKKLKVVK

-295 ACYLEGQNA
+295 FSYTTNNA
-304 LEIYN
+304 IELYN
-309 GTGKNVCLKNYS
+309 GTGRDICLKDYELHYYPSQLATYS
-321 LVMWGTTFPTNPN
+321 
-334 IQIFTEK
+334 FTER
-341 DSIKHGE
+341 DSIKQGE
-348 AKVVY
+348 AIVIYSTVD
-353 NALNI
+353 ALTSEI
-358 ETPIDG
+358 SG
-364 AGSFYYHPFFY
+364 AGKFY
-375 CYRPIILL
+375 CGLSLTYGNRPSILL
-383 NNNDTI
+383 HGSDTI
-389 DVFGNINESLTEPNA
+389 DMFGNNA
-404 WNCVN
+404 EISSPSGWTCVDGN
-409 EEEQTIRA
+409 SQTIGTVNY
-417 SKFVLRRNS
+417 VLRRNS
-426 DINYGVKHN
+426 SINYGVKHN
-435 PDSGFPTLCTEWTGD
+435 PESGFPTLCTEWTGN
-450 NSTEESNFRDFGLHT
+450 NSTAESNFRDFGLHT
-465 LTGTISQADIANIGL
+465 LTGTISQADIANIGF

-519 YGYKGFL
+519 YGYQGFL

-537 EWTDTNWTNGEP
+537 EWTDNNWTNGEP

-563 TVSQGNTAKCNTLI
+563 TVSQGNTAQCNTLI

-587 GTANIDTYE
+587 GTANIDTYK

-611 TGWYLFGIPIE
+611 TGWYLIGIPIE
-622 ISSDNQTYIAE
+622 VSSDNQTYIAE

-643 IDLYFWKEDY
+643 IDLYFWQEDY
-653 TEEEMQGMWAN
+653 TEEESQGMWAN

-692 FSGKINDNSSYT
+692 FSGKINDNASYT
-704 LLNNATLSGV
+704 LLNNATLSGDNA
-714 GSYYGWHLVAN
+714 YFGWHLVAN

-736 ERTNSTVPSFLN
+736 GRTNCTAPSLLN
-748 SSGNYEVLMG
+748 SSGNYVVLTG
-758 ANTLQ
+758 DNTIE
-763 PFEGFFVQVNNSAN
+763 PFEGFFVQVDNSNNS
-777 SFVVNKNEPIAKSS
+777 FIVNKNELIAKSS
-791 LNDINFISFSINNID
+791 LEDINFMSFSLESID

-835 GLAPEIYTTFDNENF
+835 GLAPEIYTTFNNENF
-850 AVNVIPPTLEDTL
+850 AVNVVPPSLEDTL
-863 NVDLRCIIK
+863 NIDLRCVIK

-881 RGEIPLSYNKIGL
+881 RGEIPFSYNKIEL

-900 EMLRDFSLDSVYVFS
+900 EMLKDFSLDSVYAFS
-915 ADETMDE
+915 ADETMGE

-934 GGGVL
+934 GGGIL

-944 INISQDNNLVKVY
+944 INISQKNNLVRVY

>member
-1 MKRIVFIVVS
+1 MKRIVFVVLLLMS
-11 IMCLYASAQNTFSI
+11 LYVSAQSSFNI

-39 VEDATLYIYEN
+39 AEDATLYIYEN

-179 EFAPNTSDSKAR
+179 EFAPNTSGLKAR
-191 EYNISKIVVTIP
+191 EYNISKIIVTIP
-203 QEYCNKQ
+203 QDYCNKRDS
-210 NYSILAANTSYII
+210 NVYSANTSFTV

-251 DSITNITTNSATAY
+251 DSITNITTNSASVY
-265 LTNNTSSSKKLKVVK
+265 ITNNTPSNKKLKIVK

-295 ACYLEGQNA
+295 VVEDLDYQNA

-309 GTGKNVCLKNYS
+309 GTGRDICLKDYTI
-321 LVMWGTTFPTNPN
+321 VGKRTTAMDYEH
-334 IQIFTEK
+334 IFTLQ
-341 DSIKHGE
+341 DTIKQNE
-348 AKVVY
+348 AIVIYGSFDKFT
-353 NALNI
+353 
-358 ETPIDG
+358 TPIDNSG
-364 AGSFYYHPFFY
+364 TCYVGNNFITY
-375 CYRPIILL
+375 CPLMLL
-383 NNNDTI
+383 YNTDTI
-389 DVFGNINESLTEPNA
+389 DFFGGDTTGINKNTGWTCENFNS
-404 WNCVN
+404 
-409 EEEQTIRA
+409 RDY
-417 SKFVLRRNS
+417 VLRRNS

-435 PDSGFPTLCTEWTGD
+435 PDSGFPTLCTEWTGN
-450 NSTEESNFRDFGLHT
+450 NSTAESNFRDFGLHT
-465 LTGTISQADIANIGL
+465 LTGTISRSDMADISV
-480 GTPISESNISLQDGY
+480 GTPISESNISLVNGVY
-495 YQIDNLEEKTYYVAY
+495 EISNLAERTYYVAY

-611 TGWYLFGIPIE
+611 TGWYLTGIPIE

-736 ERTNSTVPSFLN
+736 GRTNCTAPSLLN
-748 SSGNYEVLMG
+748 SSGNYVVLTG
-758 ANTLQ
+758 DNTIE

-934 GGGVL
+934 GGGIL
-939 ASLHF
+939 ASSHF
-944 INISQDNNLVKVY
+944 INISQDNNLVRVY

>member
-1 MKRIVFIVVS
+1 
-11 IMCLYASAQNTFSI
+11 MCLYASAQSSFSI

-39 VEDATLYIYEN
+39 GEDATLYIYEN

-61 QSTGTDADHVSL
+61 PNTAGSE
-73 VYNNFLWPLPESY
+73 VYNNFLWSFPDSY
-86 LKTKGAKAQYVKK
+86 LKTKGAKGQKVSKIGEEFILATNLTGFVTGNIDISKALCSDGGVNDGKYICDVKIDVTRK
-99 YTDTTGINL
+99 NAKKSLTVKDEGENTIMIFQTTG
-108 IKGSIFRTSEI
+108 
-119 DLSKTNSDGNYSY
+119 TNSENYVS
-132 SLYTEIRKVKGSSSL
+132 TSSNL
-147 IVSNNYGNTIYST
+147 VLKFST
-160 TATES
+160 AASRYALNE
-165 LFFDSVRTS
+165 
-174 PDLYL
+174 
-179 EFAPNTSDSKAR
+179 
-191 EYNISKIVVTIP
+191 IVVTIP

-210 NYSILAANTSYII
+210 PYGISAENTSYTI
-223 NDLLPNTKYVL
+223 NDLLPNTNYVL
-234 ALGEDT
+234 ALGEET

-251 DSITNITTNSATAY
+251 DSIKEITTNSASVY
-265 LTNNTSSSKKLKVVK
+265 ITNNTPSNKKLKVVK

-295 ACYLEGQNA
+295 FSYTTNNA
-304 LEIYN
+304 IELYN
-309 GTGKNVCLKNYS
+309 GTGRDICLKDYLLKLWATS
-321 LVMWGTTFPTNPN
+321 EIEYT
-334 IQIFTEK
+334 FTEK
-341 DSIKHGE
+341 DTIKHNS
-348 AKVVY
+348 AIVVY
-353 NALNI
+353 NSFDITSEI
-358 ETPIDG
+358 EGATP
-364 AGSFYYHPFFY
+364 FYYQNSLFY
-375 CYRPIILL
+375 GHKPSILL
-383 NNNDTI
+383 KGSDTI
-389 DVFGNINESLTEPNA
+389 DLFGGDTVGIVSGTGWTCIDGNS
-404 WNCVN
+404 
-409 EEEQTIRA
+409 QTIGTINY
-417 SKFVLRRNS
+417 VLRRNS

-622 ISSDNQTYIAE
+622 VSIDNQTYIAE

-664 YKAYDFA
+664 YKSYDFA

-748 SSGNYEVLMG
+748 SSGNYEVLMV

-934 GGGVL
+934 GGG
-939 ASLHF
+939 HF
-944 INISQDNNLVKVY
+944 S
-957 SDEEISLITLYSM
+957 
-970 DGKEIYKTK
+970 
-979 DKEIVIN
+979 
-986 KKGFFLL
+986 FFAFYQYF
-993 KVKTTNSEKVFKVI
+993 SRQQFS
-1007 IV
+1007 

>member
-1 MKRIVFIVVS
+1 MKKIVFIVVLV
-11 IMCLYASAQNTFSI
+11 MCLYASAQSSFSI

-39 VEDATLYIYEN
+39 AEDATLYIYEN

-61 QSTGTDADHVSL
+61 PEITNEA
-73 VYNNFLWPLPESY
+73 YNNFLWSLPDSY
-86 LKTKGAKAQYVKK
+86 LKTKGAKGQKIFK
-99 YTDTTGINL
+99 NGSGINL
-108 IKGSIFRTSEI
+108 QKSSIFRTSEI
-119 DLSKTNSDGNYSY
+119 DLSKTNNNGIYSY
-132 SLYTEIRKVKGSSSL
+132 SLSVELTKVSGSKRL
-147 IVSNNYGNTIYST
+147 IISNNYENQIHET
-160 TATES
+160 TAS
-165 LFFDSVRTS
+165 FSFDSVRTS
-174 PDLYL
+174 PNFYL
-179 EFAPNTSDSKAR
+179 SIYPSTAGASN
-191 EYNISKIVVTIP
+191 YNISKIVVTIP

-210 NYSILAANTSYII
+210 PYDILAANTSYII

-251 DSITNITTNSATAY
+251 DSIKEITTNSASVY
-265 LTNNTSSSKKLKVVK
+265 ITNNTPSNKKLKIVK

-295 ACYLEGQNA
+295 ACYLERQNA

-341 DSIKHGE
+341 DSIKHG
-348 AKVVY
+348 KTIVVY
-353 NALNI
+353 NALDI
-358 ETPIDG
+358 LETEIGG

-450 NSTEESNFRDFGLHT
+450 NSTAESNFRDFGLHT

-537 EWTDTNWTNGEP
+537 EWTDNNWTNGEP

-664 YKAYDFA
+664 YKSYDFA

-704 LLNNATLSGV
+704 LLNNATLSGA

-806 GEDKTYLAFD
+806 GEGKTYLAFD

-900 EMLRDFSLDSVYVFS
+900 EMLKDFSLDSVYVFS

-939 ASLHF
+939 ASSHF
-944 INISQDNNLVKVY
+944 INISQDNNLVRVY

>member
-1 MKRIVFIVVS
+1 MKRIVFIVVLV
-11 IMCLYASAQNTFSI
+11 MCLYASAQNTFSI

-39 VEDATLYIYEN
+39 AEDATLYIYEN

-61 QSTGTDADHVSL
+61 PEISSL
-73 VYNNFLWPLPESY
+73 AYNNFLWSLPDSY
-86 LKTKGAKAQYVKK
+86 LKTKGAKGKSILKPNANR
-99 YTDTTGINL
+99 GLFIN
-108 IKGSIFRTSEI
+108 KTNGEFRTAVIDISKAYSIENTEYLCNI
-119 DLSKTNSDGNYSY
+119 FLRTNRQSGSGSLTVRDNLSQSVFSITSKNNSSADDLSYTSNSVYFDFSTANN
-132 SLYTEIRKVKGSSSL
+132 KGDTL
-147 IVSNNYGNTIYST
+147 
-160 TATES
+160 
-165 LFFDSVRTS
+165 
-174 PDLYL
+174 L
-179 EFAPNTSDSKAR
+179 E
-191 EYNISKIVVTIP
+191 IVVTIP
-203 QEYCNKQ
+203 QEYCNKRDS
-210 NYSILAANTSYII
+210 NISAENTSYTI
-223 NDLLPNTKYVL
+223 NDLLPNTNYVL
-234 ALGEDT
+234 ALGENT

-251 DSITNITTNSATAY
+251 DSIKEITTNSASVY
-265 LTNNTSSSKKLKVVK
+265 ITNNTSSNKKLKIVK
-280 KGNTYNFADDLIISQ
+280 KGNTYNFADDLIISEFI
-295 ACYLEGQNA
+295 YSNNA
-304 LEIYN
+304 DAKAIELFN
-309 GTGKNVCLKNYS
+309 GTGRDICLKDYELHYYPSQMTIYS
-321 LVMWGTTFPTNPN
+321 FTNRD
-334 IQIFTEK
+334 T
-341 DSIKHGE
+341 IKHGE
-348 AKVVY
+348 AIVIYSTLDVLNSAIS
-353 NALNI
+353 NA
-358 ETPIDG
+358 G
-364 AGSFYYHPFFY
+364 KSY
-375 CYRPIILL
+375 CNLSLTYGHKPTILL
-383 NNNDTI
+383 RNNDTI
-389 DVFGNINESLTEPNA
+389 DMLGNNTVVGSVDGWT
-404 WNCVN
+404 CVN
-409 EEEQTIRA
+409 ALEETI
-417 SKFVLRRNS
+417 KTVGFDLRRNS

-450 NSTEESNFRDFGLHT
+450 NSTDESNFRDFGLHT

-611 TGWYLFGIPIE
+611 TGWYLTGIPIE

-704 LLNNATLSGV
+704 LLNNAALSGV

-758 ANTLQ
+758 ATTLH
-763 PFEGFFVQVNNSAN
+763 PFEGFFVQVNNSDN

-791 LNDINFISFSINNID
+791 LNDINFMSFSINNID

-850 AVNVIPPTLEDTL
+850 AVNVIPPSLEDTL

-900 EMLRDFSLDSVYVFS
+900 EMLKDFSLDSVYVFS

-922 DKFMLKFIRNSL
+922 DKFILKFIRNSL

-939 ASLHF
+939 ASSHF
-944 INISQDNNLVKVY
+944 INISQDNNLVRVY

>member
-1 MKRIVFIVVS
+1 MKRIVFIVVLV
-11 IMCLYASAQNTFSI
+11 MCLYASAQSSFSI

-39 VEDATLYIYEN
+39 GEDATLYIYEN

-61 QSTGTDADHVSL
+61 PNIESSEA
-73 VYNNFLWPLPESY
+73 YNNFLWSFPDSY
-86 LKTKGAKAQYVKK
+86 LKTKGAKGQKVSKIGEEFILATNLTGFVTGNIDISKALCSDGGVNDGKYICDVKIDVTRK
-99 YTDTTGINL
+99 NAKKSLTVKDEGENTIMIFQTTG
-108 IKGSIFRTSEI
+108 
-119 DLSKTNSDGNYSY
+119 TNSENYVS
-132 SLYTEIRKVKGSSSL
+132 TSSNL
-147 IVSNNYGNTIYST
+147 VLKFST
-160 TATES
+160 AASRYALNE
-165 LFFDSVRTS
+165 
-174 PDLYL
+174 
-179 EFAPNTSDSKAR
+179 
-191 EYNISKIVVTIP
+191 IVVTIP
-203 QEYCNKQ
+203 QEYCNKRDS
-210 NYSILAANTSYII
+210 NISAENTSYTI
-223 NDLLPNTKYVL
+223 NDLLPNTNYVL
-234 ALGEDT
+234 ALGENT

-251 DSITNITTNSATAY
+251 DSIKEITTNSASVY
-265 LTNNTSSSKKLKVVK
+265 ITNNTPSNKKLKIVK

-295 ACYLEGQNA
+295 AVCYNSIGANA
-304 LEIYN
+304 LELYN
-309 GTGKNVCLKNYS
+309 GTGRDICLKDYI
-321 LVMWGTTFPTNPN
+321 LMLWGNTFPSNPDV
-334 IQIFTEK
+334 QTFTEK

-348 AKVVY
+348 TIVVY
-353 NALNI
+353 NALDI
-358 ETPIDG
+358 LETEIGG
-364 AGSFYYHPFFY
+364 AGSFYYHPSFY
-375 CYRPIILL
+375 CHRPIILL
-383 NNNDTI
+383 NNNDTVDI
-389 DVFGNINESLTEPNA
+389 FGNINESLTEPNA

-435 PDSGFPTLCTEWTGD
+435 PESGFPTLCTEWTGN
-450 NSTEESNFRDFGLHT
+450 NSTAESNFRDFGLHT
-465 LTGTISQADIANIGL
+465 LTGTISRSDMADISV
-480 GTPISESNISLQDGY
+480 GTPISESNISLVNGVY
-495 YQIDNLEEKTYYVAY
+495 EISNLAERTYYVAY

-519 YGYKGFL
+519 YGYQGFL

-587 GTANIDTYE
+587 GTADINTYK
-596 IEKSFSGYESKTLSS
+596 IEKFFSGYNMKSLSS

-622 ISSDNQTYIAE
+622 VSIDNQTYVAE

-736 ERTNSTVPSFLN
+736 GRTNCTAPSLLN
-748 SSGNYEVLMG
+748 SSGNYVVLTG
-758 ANTLQ
+758 DNTIE

-934 GGGVL
+934 GGG
-939 ASLHF
+939 HF
-944 INISQDNNLVKVY
+944 S
-957 SDEEISLITLYSM
+957 
-970 DGKEIYKTK
+970 
-979 DKEIVIN
+979 
-986 KKGFFLL
+986 FFAFYQYF
-993 KVKTTNSEKVFKVI
+993 SRQQFS
-1007 IV
+1007 

>member
-1 MKRIVFIVVS
+1 MKRIVFIVVLV
-11 IMCLYASAQNTFSI
+11 MCLYASAQNTFSI

-39 VEDATLYIYEN
+39 GEDATLYIYEN

-61 QSTGTDADHVSL
+61 QSTGTDANSVSL

-119 DLSKTNSDGNYSY
+119 DLSKTNDDGTYSY
-132 SLYTEIRKVKGSSSL
+132 SLYVEIRKVKGSSSL
-147 IVSNNYGNTIYST
+147 IVSDNYGDMIYST
-160 TATES
+160 TTTES
-165 LFFDSVRTS
+165 LFFDRVRTS

-179 EFAPNTSDSKAR
+179 EFAPNNSGSGSR

-210 NYSILAANTSYII
+210 NYSILAANTSYTI

-234 ALGEDT
+234 ALGEET

-265 LTNNTSSSKKLKVVK
+265 FTNNTSSNKKLKVIN
-280 KGNTYNFADDLIISQ
+280 KGDSYNFADDLIISQ
-295 ACYLEGQNA
+295 FIYTNNVDVKAIEL
-304 LEIYN
+304 YN
-309 GTGKNVCLKNYS
+309 GTGRDICLKDYELHYYPSQLATYS
-321 LVMWGTTFPTNPN
+321 
-334 IQIFTEK
+334 FTER
-341 DSIKHGE
+341 DSIKQGE
-348 AKVVY
+348 AIVIYSTVD
-353 NALNI
+353 ALTSEI
-358 ETPIDG
+358 SG
-364 AGSFYYHPFFY
+364 AGKFY
-375 CYRPIILL
+375 CGLSLTYGNRPSILL
-383 NNNDTI
+383 HGSDTI
-389 DVFGNINESLTEPNA
+389 DMFGNNA
-404 WNCVN
+404 EISSPSGWTCVDGN
-409 EEEQTIRA
+409 SQTIGTVNY
-417 SKFVLRRNS
+417 VLRRNS
-426 DINYGVKHN
+426 NINYGVKHN
-435 PDSGFPTLCTEWTGD
+435 PESGFPTLCTEWTGN
-450 NSTEESNFRDFGLHT
+450 NSTAESNFRDFGLHT
-465 LTGTISQADIANIGL
+465 LTGTISRSDMADISV
-480 GTPISESNISLQDGY
+480 GTPISESNISLVNGVY
-495 YQIDNLEEKTYYVAY
+495 EISNLAERTYYVAY

-519 YGYKGFL
+519 YGYQGFL

-537 EWTDTNWTNGEP
+537 EWTDNNWTNGEP

-563 TVSQGNTAKCNTLI
+563 TVSQGNTAQCNTLI

-587 GTANIDTYE
+587 GTANIDTYK

-611 TGWYLFGIPIE
+611 TGWYLIGIPIE
-622 ISSDNQTYIAE
+622 VSSDNQTYIAE

-643 IDLYFWKEDY
+643 IDLYFWQEDY
-653 TEEEMQGMWAN
+653 TEEESQGMWAN

-692 FSGKINDNSSYT
+692 FSGKINDNASYT
-704 LLNNATLSGV
+704 LLNNATLSGDNA
-714 GSYYGWHLVAN
+714 YFGWHLVAN

-736 ERTNSTVPSFLN
+736 GRTNCTAPSLLN
-748 SSGNYEVLMG
+748 SSGNYVVLTG
-758 ANTLQ
+758 DNTIE
-763 PFEGFFVQVNNSAN
+763 PFEGFFVQVDNSAN

-850 AVNVIPPTLEDTL
+850 AVNVIPPSLEDTL

-900 EMLRDFSLDSVYVFS
+900 EMLKDFSLDSVYVFS

-922 DKFMLKFIRNSL
+922 DKFILKFIRNSL

-939 ASLHF
+939 ASSHF
-944 INISQDNNLVKVY
+944 INISQDNNLVRVY

>member
-1 MKRIVFIVVS
+1 MKRIVFIVVLV
-11 IMCLYASAQNTFSI
+11 MCLYASAQSSFSI

-39 VEDATLYIYEN
+39 GEDATLYIYEN

-61 QSTGTDADHVSL
+61 PNTAGSE
-73 VYNNFLWPLPESY
+73 VYNNFLWSFPDSY
-86 LKTKGAKAQYVKK
+86 LKTKGAKGQKVSKIGEEFILATNLTGFVTGNIDISKALCSDGGVNDGKYICDVKIDVTRK
-99 YTDTTGINL
+99 NAKKSLTVKDEGENTIMIFQTTG
-108 IKGSIFRTSEI
+108 
-119 DLSKTNSDGNYSY
+119 TNSENYVS
-132 SLYTEIRKVKGSSSL
+132 TSSNL
-147 IVSNNYGNTIYST
+147 VLKFST
-160 TATES
+160 AASRYALNE
-165 LFFDSVRTS
+165 
-174 PDLYL
+174 
-179 EFAPNTSDSKAR
+179 
-191 EYNISKIVVTIP
+191 IVVTIP

-210 NYSILAANTSYII
+210 PYGISAENTSYTI

-234 ALGEDT
+234 ALGENT

-251 DSITNITTNSATAY
+251 DSIKEITTNSASVY
-265 LTNNTSSSKKLKVVK
+265 ITNNTPSNKKLKVVK

-295 ACYLEGQNA
+295 FIYTNNVYAKAIEL
-304 LEIYN
+304 YN
-309 GTGKNVCLKNYS
+309 GTGRDICLNDYELHYYPNQLATYS
-321 LVMWGTTFPTNPN
+321 
-334 IQIFTEK
+334 FTER

-348 AKVVY
+348 AIVLYSTVDV
-353 NALNI
+353 LSSEI
-358 ETPIDG
+358 SG
-364 AGSFYYHPFFY
+364 AGKFYCGMFPFFGN
-375 CYRPIILL
+375 RPSILL
-383 NNNDTI
+383 HNTDTI
-389 DVFGNINESLTEPNA
+389 DMFGNNTVAETATGWTCENFNS
-404 WNCVN
+404 
-409 EEEQTIRA
+409 RDY
-417 SKFVLRRNS
+417 VLRRNS

-450 NSTEESNFRDFGLHT
+450 NSTDESNFRDFGLHT

-480 GTPISESNISLQDGY
+480 GTPISESNISLQYGY

-537 EWTDTNWTNGEP
+537 EWTDNNWTNGEP

-611 TGWYLFGIPIE
+611 TGWYLTGIPIE

-664 YKAYDFA
+664 YKSYDFA

-763 PFEGFFVQVNNSAN
+763 PFEGFFVQVNNSDN

-900 EMLRDFSLDSVYVFS
+900 EMLKDFSLDSVYVFS

-939 ASLHF
+939 ASSHF
-944 INISQDNNLVKVY
+944 INISQDNNLVRVY

>member
-1 MKRIVFIVVS
+1 MKKIVFIVVLV
-11 IMCLYASAQNTFSI
+11 MCLYASAQSSFSI

-39 VEDATLYIYEN
+39 GEDATLYIYEN

-61 QSTGTDADHVSL
+61 PEISSL
-73 VYNNFLWPLPESY
+73 AYNNFLWSLPDSY
-86 LKTKGAKAQYVKK
+86 LKTKGAKGKSILKPNANR
-99 YTDTTGINL
+99 GLFIN
-108 IKGSIFRTSEI
+108 KTNGEFRTAVIDISKAYSIENTEYLCNI
-119 DLSKTNSDGNYSY
+119 FLRTNRQSGSGSLTVRDNLSQSVFSITSKNNSSADDLSYTSNSVYFDFSTANN
-132 SLYTEIRKVKGSSSL
+132 KGDTL
-147 IVSNNYGNTIYST
+147 
-160 TATES
+160 
-165 LFFDSVRTS
+165 
-174 PDLYL
+174 L
-179 EFAPNTSDSKAR
+179 E
-191 EYNISKIVVTIP
+191 IVVTIP
-203 QEYCNKQ
+203 QEYCNKRDS
-210 NYSILAANTSYII
+210 NISAENTSYTI
-223 NDLLPNTKYVL
+223 NDLLPNTNYVL

-251 DSITNITTNSATAY
+251 DSIKEITTNSASVY
-265 LTNNTSSSKKLKVVK
+265 ITNNTSSNKKLKIVK

-295 ACYLEGQNA
+295 AVCYNSIGANA
-304 LEIYN
+304 LELYN
-309 GTGKNVCLKNYS
+309 GTGRDICLKDYS
-321 LVMWGTTFPTNPN
+321 LKLWETQEREYT
-334 IQIFTEK
+334 FTEK
-341 DSIKHGE
+341 DTIKHNS
-348 AKVVY
+348 AIVVY
-353 NALNI
+353 NSFDITSEI
-358 ETPIDG
+358 EGATP
-364 AGSFYYHPFFY
+364 FYYQNSLFY
-375 CYRPIILL
+375 GHKPSILL
-383 NNNDTI
+383 HNNDTI
-389 DVFGNINESLTEPNA
+389 DIFGNNTVAETATGWTCENFNS
-404 WNCVN
+404 
-409 EEEQTIRA
+409 RD
-417 SKFVLRRNS
+417 FVLRRNS

-450 NSTEESNFRDFGLHT
+450 NSTAESNFRDFGLHT

-537 EWTDTNWTNGEP
+537 EWTDNNWTNGEP

-587 GTANIDTYE
+587 GTADINTYK
-596 IEKSFSGYESKTLSS
+596 IEKFFSGYNMKSLSS
-611 TGWYLFGIPIE
+611 TGWYLTGIPIE
-622 ISSDNQTYIAE
+622 ISSDNQTYVAE

-704 LLNNATLSGV
+704 LLNNATLSGA
-714 GSYYGWHLVAN
+714 GSYYGWHLIAN

-736 ERTNSTVPSFLN
+736 ERTNSTAPSFLN

-763 PFEGFFVQVNNSAN
+763 PFEGFFVQVNNSDN

-900 EMLRDFSLDSVYVFS
+900 EMLKDFSLDSVYVFS

-939 ASLHF
+939 ASSHF
-944 INISQDNNLVKVY
+944 INISQDNNLVRVY

>member
-1 MKRIVFIVVS
+1 
-11 IMCLYASAQNTFSI
+11 MCLYASAQNTFSI

-39 VEDATLYIYEN
+39 AEDATLYIYEN

-61 QSTGTDADHVSL
+61 PEITNEA
-73 VYNNFLWPLPESY
+73 YNNFLWSLPDSY
-86 LKTKGAKAQYVKK
+86 LKTKGAKGKSILKPNANR
-99 YTDTTGINL
+99 GLFIN
-108 IKGSIFRTSEI
+108 KTNGEFRTAVIDISKAYSIENTEYLCNI
-119 DLSKTNSDGNYSY
+119 FLRTNRQSGSGSLTVRDNLSQSVFSITSKNNSSADDLSYTSNSVYFDFSTANN
-132 SLYTEIRKVKGSSSL
+132 KGDTL
-147 IVSNNYGNTIYST
+147 
-160 TATES
+160 
-165 LFFDSVRTS
+165 
-174 PDLYL
+174 L
-179 EFAPNTSDSKAR
+179 E
-191 EYNISKIVVTIP
+191 IVVTIP
-203 QEYCNKQ
+203 QEYCNKRDS
-210 NYSILAANTSYII
+210 NISAENTSYTI
-223 NDLLPNTKYVL
+223 NDLLPNTNYVL
-234 ALGEDT
+234 ALGENT

-251 DSITNITTNSATAY
+251 DSIKEITTNSASVY
-265 LTNNTSSSKKLKVVK
+265 ITNNTPSNKKLKIVK

-295 ACYLEGQNA
+295 FIYTNNVDAKAIEL
-304 LEIYN
+304 YN
-309 GTGKNVCLKNYS
+309 GTGRDICLNDYELHYYPNQLATYS
-321 LVMWGTTFPTNPN
+321 
-334 IQIFTEK
+334 FTER

-348 AKVVY
+348 AIVLYSTVDV
-353 NALNI
+353 LSSEI
-358 ETPIDG
+358 SG
-364 AGSFYYHPFFY
+364 AGKFY
-375 CYRPIILL
+375 CGMFLFFGNRPSILL
-383 NNNDTI
+383 HNTDTI
-389 DVFGNINESLTEPNA
+389 DIFGNNTVAETATGWTCEDFNSRNY
-404 WNCVN
+404 
-409 EEEQTIRA
+409 
-417 SKFVLRRNS
+417 VLRRNS

-435 PDSGFPTLCTEWTGD
+435 PDSGFPTLCTEWAGD

-537 EWTDTNWTNGEP
+537 EWTDNNWTNGEP

-633 VLDAREDNDD
+633 VLDAREDNED

-763 PFEGFFVQVNNSAN
+763 PFEGFFVQVNNSDN

-850 AVNVIPPTLEDTL
+850 AVNVIPPSLEDTL

-881 RGEIPLSYNKIGL
+881 KGELPLSYNKIGL

-922 DKFMLKFIRNSL
+922 DKFILKFIRNSL
-934 GGGVL
+934 GGGIL
-939 ASLHF
+939 ASSHF
-944 INISQDNNLVKVY
+944 INISQENNLVRVY

>member
-1 MKRIVFIVVS
+1 MKKIVFIVVS

-179 EFAPNTSDSKAR
+179 EFAPNTSGLKAR
-191 EYNISKIVVTIP
+191 EYNISKIIVTIP
-203 QEYCNKQ
+203 QDYCNKRDS
-210 NYSILAANTSYII
+210 NVYSANTSFTV

-234 ALGEDT
+234 ALGEET

-251 DSITNITTNSATAY
+251 DSITNITTNSASVY
-265 LTNNTSSSKKLKVVK
+265 ITNNTPSNKKLKIVK

-295 ACYLEGQNA
+295 FSYAINNA
-304 LEIYN
+304 IELYN
-309 GTGKNVCLKNYS
+309 GTGRDICLRDYS
-321 LVMWGTTFPTNPN
+321 LKLWATSESEYT
-334 IQIFTEK
+334 FTEK
-341 DSIKHGE
+341 DTIKHNS
-348 AKVVY
+348 AIVVY
-353 NALNI
+353 NSFDITSEI
-358 ETPIDG
+358 EGVTP
-364 AGSFYYHPFFY
+364 FYYQNSLFFGHT
-375 CYRPIILL
+375 PSVLL
-383 NNNDTI
+383 HNNDTI
-389 DVFGNINESLTEPNA
+389 DMFGNNTFAATPTGWTCENFNSRN
-404 WNCVN
+404 
-409 EEEQTIRA
+409 
-417 SKFVLRRNS
+417 FVLRRNS

-450 NSTEESNFRDFGLHT
+450 NSTDESNFRDFGLHT

-537 EWTDTNWTNGEP
+537 EWTDNNWTNGEP

-587 GTANIDTYE
+587 GTADINTYK
-596 IEKSFSGYESKTLSS
+596 IEKFFSGYNMKSLSS

-622 ISSDNQTYIAE
+622 VSIDNQTYVAE

-748 SSGNYEVLMG
+748 SSGNYEVLMV

-934 GGGVL
+934 GG
-939 ASLHF
+939 AF
-944 INISQDNNLVKVY
+944 
-957 SDEEISLITLYSM
+957 
-970 DGKEIYKTK
+970 
-979 DKEIVIN
+979 
-986 KKGFFLL
+986 
-993 KVKTTNSEKVFKVI
+993 
-1007 IV
+1007 

>member
-1 MKRIVFIVVS
+1 MKRIVFIVVLV
-11 IMCLYASAQNTFSI
+11 MCLYASAQSSFSI

-39 VEDATLYIYEN
+39 AEDATLYIYEN

-61 QSTGTDADHVSL
+61 PEISSL
-73 VYNNFLWPLPESY
+73 AYNNFLWSLPDSY
-86 LKTKGAKAQYVKK
+86 LKTKGAKGKSILKPNANR
-99 YTDTTGINL
+99 GLFIN
-108 IKGSIFRTSEI
+108 KTNGEFRTAVIDISKAYSIENTEYLCNI
-119 DLSKTNSDGNYSY
+119 FLRTNRQSGSGSLTVRDNLSQSVFSITSKNNSSADDLSYTSNSVYFDFSTANN
-132 SLYTEIRKVKGSSSL
+132 KGDTL
-147 IVSNNYGNTIYST
+147 
-160 TATES
+160 
-165 LFFDSVRTS
+165 
-174 PDLYL
+174 L
-179 EFAPNTSDSKAR
+179 E
-191 EYNISKIVVTIP
+191 IVVTIP

-210 NYSILAANTSYII
+210 PYGISAENTSYTI
-223 NDLLPNTKYVL
+223 NDLLPNTNYVL
-234 ALGEDT
+234 ALGENT

-251 DSITNITTNSATAY
+251 DSIKEITTNSASVY
-265 LTNNTSSSKKLKVVK
+265 ITNNTPSNKKLKVIN
-280 KGNTYNFADDLIISQ
+280 KGNSYNFADDLIISQ
-295 ACYLEGQNA
+295 FIYTNNVDAKAIEL
-304 LEIYN
+304 YN
-309 GTGKNVCLKNYS
+309 GTGRDICLNDYELHYYPNQLATYS
-321 LVMWGTTFPTNPN
+321 
-334 IQIFTEK
+334 FTER

-348 AKVVY
+348 AIVLYSTVDV
-353 NALNI
+353 LSSEI
-358 ETPIDG
+358 SG
-364 AGSFYYHPFFY
+364 AGKFYCGMFPFFGN
-375 CYRPIILL
+375 RPSILL
-383 NNNDTI
+383 HNTDTI
-389 DVFGNINESLTEPNA
+389 DIFGNNTVAETATDWTCENFNS
-404 WNCVN
+404 
-409 EEEQTIRA
+409 RDY
-417 SKFVLRRNS
+417 VLRRNS

-450 NSTEESNFRDFGLHT
+450 NSTDESNFRDFGLHT

-622 ISSDNQTYIAE
+622 VSIDNQTYIAE

-664 YKAYDFA
+664 YKSYDFA

-763 PFEGFFVQVNNSAN
+763 PFEGFFVQVNNSDN

-900 EMLRDFSLDSVYVFS
+900 EMLKDFSLDSVYVFS

-939 ASLHF
+939 ASSHF
-944 INISQDNNLVKVY
+944 INISQDNNLVRVY

>member
-39 VEDATLYIYEN
+39 AEDATLYIYEN

-61 QSTGTDADHVSL
+61 PNIESSEA
-73 VYNNFLWPLPESY
+73 YNNFLWSLPDSY
-86 LKTKGAKAQYVKK
+86 LKTKGAKGKSILKPNANR
-99 YTDTTGINL
+99 GLFIN
-108 IKGSIFRTSEI
+108 KTNGEFRTAVIDISKAYSIENTEYLCNI
-119 DLSKTNSDGNYSY
+119 FLRTNRQSGSGSLTVRDNLSQSVFSITSKNNSSADDLSYTSNSVYFDFSTANN
-132 SLYTEIRKVKGSSSL
+132 KGDTL
-147 IVSNNYGNTIYST
+147 
-160 TATES
+160 
-165 LFFDSVRTS
+165 
-174 PDLYL
+174 L
-179 EFAPNTSDSKAR
+179 E
-191 EYNISKIVVTIP
+191 IVVTIP

-210 NYSILAANTSYII
+210 PYDILAANTSYTI
-223 NDLLPNTKYVL
+223 NDLLPNTNYVL
-234 ALGEDT
+234 ALGENT

-251 DSITNITTNSATAY
+251 DSIKEITTNSASVY
-265 LTNNTSSSKKLKVVK
+265 ITNNTPSNKKLKIVK

-295 ACYLEGQNA
+295 FIYTNNVYAKAIEL
-304 LEIYN
+304 YN
-309 GTGKNVCLKNYS
+309 GTGRDICLNDYELHYYPNQLATYS
-321 LVMWGTTFPTNPN
+321 
-334 IQIFTEK
+334 FTER

-348 AKVVY
+348 AIVLYSTVDV
-353 NALNI
+353 LSSEI
-358 ETPIDG
+358 SG
-364 AGSFYYHPFFY
+364 AGKFYCGMFPFFGN
-375 CYRPIILL
+375 RPSILL
-383 NNNDTI
+383 HNTDTI
-389 DVFGNINESLTEPNA
+389 DMFGNNTVAETATGWTCENFNS
-404 WNCVN
+404 
-409 EEEQTIRA
+409 RDY
-417 SKFVLRRNS
+417 VLRRNS

-519 YGYKGFL
+519 YGYQGFL

-611 TGWYLFGIPIE
+611 TGWYLTGIPIE

-664 YKAYDFA
+664 YKSYDFA

-900 EMLRDFSLDSVYVFS
+900 EMLKDFSLDSVYVFS

-934 GGGVL
+934 GGGIL

-944 INISQDNNLVKVY
+944 INISQKNNLVRVY

-970 DGKEIYKTK
+970 DGKEICRTK

>member
-179 EFAPNTSDSKAR
+179 EFAPNTSGSGSR

-251 DSITNITTNSATAY
+251 DSIKEITTNSASVY
-265 LTNNTSSSKKLKVVK
+265 ITNNTPSNKKLKVVK

-295 ACYLEGQNA
+295 FIYTNNVDAKAIEL
-304 LEIYN
+304 YN
-309 GTGKNVCLKNYS
+309 GTGRDICLNDYELHYYPNQLATYS
-321 LVMWGTTFPTNPN
+321 
-334 IQIFTEK
+334 FTER

-348 AKVVY
+348 AIVLYSTVDV
-353 NALNI
+353 LSSEI
-358 ETPIDG
+358 SG
-364 AGSFYYHPFFY
+364 AGKFY
-375 CYRPIILL
+375 CGMFLFFGNRPSILL
-383 NNNDTI
+383 HNTDTI
-389 DVFGNINESLTEPNA
+389 DIFGNNTVAETATDWTCENFNS
-404 WNCVN
+404 
-409 EEEQTIRA
+409 RD
-417 SKFVLRRNS
+417 FVLRRNS

-450 NSTEESNFRDFGLHT
+450 NSTDESNFRDFGLHT

-611 TGWYLFGIPIE
+611 TGWYLTGIPIE

-704 LLNNATLSGV
+704 LLNNATLSGA

-763 PFEGFFVQVNNSAN
+763 PFEGFFVQVDNSAN

-850 AVNVIPPTLEDTL
+850 AVNVIPPSLEDTL

-900 EMLRDFSLDSVYVFS
+900 EMLKDFSLDSVYVFS

-934 GGGVL
+934 GGGIL
-939 ASLHF
+939 TSSHF
-944 INISQDNNLVKVY
+944 INISQENNLVRVY

-970 DGKEIYKTK
+970 DGKDIYKTK

>member
-1 MKRIVFIVVS
+1 MKKIVFIVVLV
-11 IMCLYASAQNTFSI
+11 MCLYASAQSSFSI

-61 QSTGTDADHVSL
+61 PEITNEA
-73 VYNNFLWPLPESY
+73 YNNFLWSLPDSY
-86 LKTKGAKAQYVKK
+86 LKTKGAKGQKIFK
-99 YTDTTGINL
+99 NGSGINL
-108 IKGSIFRTSEI
+108 QKSSIFRTSEI
-119 DLSKTNSDGNYSY
+119 DLSKTNNNGTYSY
-132 SLYTEIRKVKGSSSL
+132 SLLVELTKVSGSKKLS
-147 IVSNNYGNTIYST
+147 ISNNYESQIHET
-160 TATES
+160 TES
-165 LFFDSVRTS
+165 FSFDSVRTS
-174 PDLYL
+174 PILYL
-179 EFAPNTSDSKAR
+179 KIFPNNSGSGSR

-203 QEYCNKQ
+203 QEYCNKRDS
-210 NYSILAANTSYII
+210 NISAANTSYTV
-223 NDLLPNTKYVL
+223 NDLLPNTSYVL
-234 ALGEDT
+234 QIGEET

-251 DSITNITTNSATAY
+251 DSITNITTNSASVY
-265 LTNNTSSSKKLKVVK
+265 ITNNTPSNKKLKIVK

-309 GTGKNVCLKNYS
+309 GTGRDICLKDYI
-321 LVMWGTTFPTNPN
+321 LMLWGNTFPSNPDV
-334 IQIFTEK
+334 QTFTEK

-450 NSTEESNFRDFGLHT
+450 NSTAESNFRDFGLHT
-465 LTGTISQADIANIGL
+465 LTGTISQADIANISL

-537 EWTDTNWTNGEP
+537 EWTDNNWTNGEP

-596 IEKSFSGYESKTLSS
+596 IEQSFSGYESKTLSS
-611 TGWYLFGIPIE
+611 TGWYLTGIPIE

>member
-61 QSTGTDADHVSL
+61 QSTGTDANSVSL

-119 DLSKTNSDGNYSY
+119 DLSKTNDDGTYSY
-132 SLYTEIRKVKGSSSL
+132 SLYVEIRKVKGSSSL
-147 IVSNNYGNTIYST
+147 IVSDNYGDMIYST
-160 TATES
+160 TTTES

-179 EFAPNTSDSKAR
+179 EFAPNTSGLKAR
-191 EYNISKIVVTIP
+191 EYNISKIIVTIP
-203 QEYCNKQ
+203 QDYCNKRDS
-210 NYSILAANTSYII
+210 NVYSANTSFTV

-240 LSFTTLKEKTL
+240 ISFTTLKEKTL
-251 DSITNITTNSATAY
+251 DSIKEITTNSASVY
-265 LTNNTSSSKKLKVVK
+265 ITNNTLSNKKLKVVK

-295 ACYLEGQNA
+295 VVEDLDYQNA

-309 GTGKNVCLKNYS
+309 GTGRDICLKDYTI
-321 LVMWGTTFPTNPN
+321 VGKRTTAMDYEH
-334 IQIFTEK
+334 IFTLQ
-341 DSIKHGE
+341 DTIKQNE
-348 AKVVY
+348 AIVIYGSFDKFT
-353 NALNI
+353 
-358 ETPIDG
+358 TPIDNSG
-364 AGSFYYHPFFY
+364 TCYVGNNFITY
-375 CYRPIILL
+375 CPLMLL
-383 NNNDTI
+383 YNTDTI
-389 DVFGNINESLTEPNA
+389 DFFGGDTTGINKNTGWTCENFNS
-404 WNCVN
+404 
-409 EEEQTIRA
+409 RDY
-417 SKFVLRRNS
+417 VLRRNS

-611 TGWYLFGIPIE
+611 TGWYLTGIPIE

-736 ERTNSTVPSFLN
+736 GRTNCTAPSLLN
-748 SSGNYEVLMG
+748 SSGNYVVLTG
-758 ANTLQ
+758 DNTIE
-763 PFEGFFVQVNNSAN
+763 PFEGFFVQVNNSDN

-939 ASLHF
+939 ASSHF
-944 INISQDNNLVKVY
+944 INISQDNNLVRVY

>member
-1 MKRIVFIVVS
+1 MKKIVFIVVS

-179 EFAPNTSDSKAR
+179 EFAPNTSGLKAR
-191 EYNISKIVVTIP
+191 EYNISKIIVTIP
-203 QEYCNKQ
+203 QDYCNKRDS
-210 NYSILAANTSYII
+210 NVYSANTSFTV

-234 ALGEDT
+234 ALGEET

-251 DSITNITTNSATAY
+251 DSITNITTNSASVY
-265 LTNNTSSSKKLKVVK
+265 ITNNTPSNKKLKIVK

-295 ACYLEGQNA
+295 FSYAINNA
-304 LEIYN
+304 IELYN
-309 GTGKNVCLKNYS
+309 GTGRDICLRDYS
-321 LVMWGTTFPTNPN
+321 LKLWATSESEYT
-334 IQIFTEK
+334 FTEK
-341 DSIKHGE
+341 DTIKHNS
-348 AKVVY
+348 AIVVY
-353 NALNI
+353 NSFDITSEI
-358 ETPIDG
+358 EGVTP
-364 AGSFYYHPFFY
+364 FYYQNSLFFGHT
-375 CYRPIILL
+375 PSVLL
-383 NNNDTI
+383 HNNDTI
-389 DVFGNINESLTEPNA
+389 DMFGNNTFAATPTGWTCENFNSRN
-404 WNCVN
+404 
-409 EEEQTIRA
+409 
-417 SKFVLRRNS
+417 FVLRRNS

-450 NSTEESNFRDFGLHT
+450 NSTDESNFRDFGLHT

-537 EWTDTNWTNGEP
+537 EWTDNNWTNGEP

-587 GTANIDTYE
+587 GTADINTYK
-596 IEKSFSGYESKTLSS
+596 IEKFFSGYNMKSLSS

-622 ISSDNQTYIAE
+622 VSIDNQTYVAE

-748 SSGNYEVLMG
+748 SSGNYEVLMV

-934 GGGVL
+934 GGG
-939 ASLHF
+939 HF
-944 INISQDNNLVKVY
+944 S
-957 SDEEISLITLYSM
+957 
-970 DGKEIYKTK
+970 
-979 DKEIVIN
+979 
-986 KKGFFLL
+986 FFAFYQYF
-993 KVKTTNSEKVFKVI
+993 SRQQFS
-1007 IV
+1007 

>member
-1 MKRIVFIVVS
+1 MKRIVFIVVLV
-11 IMCLYASAQNTFSI
+11 MCLYASAQSSFSI

-39 VEDATLYIYEN
+39 GEDATLYIYEN

-61 QSTGTDADHVSL
+61 PNTAGSE
-73 VYNNFLWPLPESY
+73 VYNNFLWSFPDSY
-86 LKTKGAKAQYVKK
+86 LKTKGAKGQKVSKIGEEFILATNLTGFVTGNIDISKALCSDGGVNDGKYICDVKIDVTRK
-99 YTDTTGINL
+99 NAKKSLTVKDEGENTIMIFQTTG
-108 IKGSIFRTSEI
+108 
-119 DLSKTNSDGNYSY
+119 TNSENYVS
-132 SLYTEIRKVKGSSSL
+132 TSSNL
-147 IVSNNYGNTIYST
+147 VLKFST
-160 TATES
+160 AASRYALNE
-165 LFFDSVRTS
+165 
-174 PDLYL
+174 
-179 EFAPNTSDSKAR
+179 
-191 EYNISKIVVTIP
+191 IVVTIP

-210 NYSILAANTSYII
+210 PYGISAENTSYTI
-223 NDLLPNTKYVL
+223 NDLLPNTNYVL
-234 ALGEDT
+234 ALGEET

-251 DSITNITTNSATAY
+251 DSIKEITTNSASVY
-265 LTNNTSSSKKLKVVK
+265 ITNNTPSNKKLKVVK

-295 ACYLEGQNA
+295 FSYTTNNA
-304 LEIYN
+304 IELYN
-309 GTGKNVCLKNYS
+309 GTGRDICLKDYLLKLWATS
-321 LVMWGTTFPTNPN
+321 EIEYT
-334 IQIFTEK
+334 FTEK
-341 DSIKHGE
+341 DTIKHNS
-348 AKVVY
+348 AIVVY
-353 NALNI
+353 NSFDITSEI
-358 ETPIDG
+358 EGATP
-364 AGSFYYHPFFY
+364 FYYQNSLFY
-375 CYRPIILL
+375 GHKPSILL
-383 NNNDTI
+383 KGSDTI
-389 DVFGNINESLTEPNA
+389 DLFGGDTVGIVSGTGWTCIDGNS
-404 WNCVN
+404 
-409 EEEQTIRA
+409 QTIGTINY
-417 SKFVLRRNS
+417 VLRRNS

-622 ISSDNQTYIAE
+622 VSIDNQTYIAE

-664 YKAYDFA
+664 YKSYDFA

-748 SSGNYEVLMG
+748 SSGNYEVLMV

-934 GGGVL
+934 GGG
-939 ASLHF
+939 HF
-944 INISQDNNLVKVY
+944 S
-957 SDEEISLITLYSM
+957 
-970 DGKEIYKTK
+970 
-979 DKEIVIN
+979 
-986 KKGFFLL
+986 FFAFYQYF
-993 KVKTTNSEKVFKVI
+993 SRQQFS
-1007 IV
+1007 

>member
-1 MKRIVFIVVS
+1 MKRIVFIVVLV
-11 IMCLYASAQNTFSI
+11 MCLYASAQSSFSI

-39 VEDATLYIYEN
+39 AEDATLYIYEN

-61 QSTGTDADHVSL
+61 PEISSL
-73 VYNNFLWPLPESY
+73 AYNKFLWSLPDSY
-86 LKTKGAKAQYVKK
+86 LKTKGAKGKSILKPTANR
-99 YTDTTGINL
+99 GLFIN
-108 IKGSIFRTSEI
+108 KTNGEFRTAVIDISKAYSIENTEYLCNI
-119 DLSKTNSDGNYSY
+119 FLRTNRQSGSGSLTVKDNLSQSVFSITSKNNSSADDLSYTSNSVYFDFSTANN
-132 SLYTEIRKVKGSSSL
+132 KGDTL
-147 IVSNNYGNTIYST
+147 
-160 TATES
+160 
-165 LFFDSVRTS
+165 
-174 PDLYL
+174 L
-179 EFAPNTSDSKAR
+179 E
-191 EYNISKIVVTIP
+191 IVVTIP

-210 NYSILAANTSYII
+210 PYDILAANTSYTV
-223 NDLLPNTKYVL
+223 NDLLPNTSYVL
-234 ALGEDT
+234 QIGEET

-295 ACYLEGQNA
+295 FSYTTNNA
-304 LEIYN
+304 IELYN
-309 GTGKNVCLKNYS
+309 GTGRDICLEDYS
-321 LVMWGTTFPTNPN
+321 LKLWGTQEREYT
-334 IQIFTEK
+334 FTEK
-341 DSIKHGE
+341 DTIKHNS
-348 AKVVY
+348 AIVVY
-353 NALNI
+353 NSFDITSEI
-358 ETPIDG
+358 EGVTP
-364 AGSFYYHPFFY
+364 FYYQNSLFFGHT
-375 CYRPIILL
+375 PSVLL
-383 NNNDTI
+383 HNNDTI
-389 DVFGNINESLTEPNA
+389 DMFGNNTFAATPTGWTCEDFNSRN
-404 WNCVN
+404 
-409 EEEQTIRA
+409 
-417 SKFVLRRNS
+417 FVLRRNS

-435 PDSGFPTLCTEWTGD
+435 PDNGFPTLCTEWTGD
-450 NSTEESNFRDFGLHT
+450 NSTDESNFRDFGLHT

-611 TGWYLFGIPIE
+611 TGWYLTGIPIE

-633 VLDAREDNDD
+633 VLDAREDNED

-664 YKAYDFA
+664 YKSYDFA

-763 PFEGFFVQVNNSAN
+763 PFEGFFVQVNNSDN

-827 DNHKLLGY
+827 DNHKLMGY
-835 GLAPEIYTTFDNENF
+835 GLAPEIYTTFNNENF

-934 GGGVL
+934 GGGIL
-939 ASLHF
+939 ASSHF
-944 INISQDNNLVKVY
+944 INISQDNNLVRVY

>member
-1 MKRIVFIVVS
+1 MKRIVFIVVLV
-11 IMCLYASAQNTFSI
+11 MCLYASAQSSFSI

-39 VEDATLYIYEN
+39 AEDATLYIYEN

-61 QSTGTDADHVSL
+61 PEISSL
-73 VYNNFLWPLPESY
+73 AYNNFLWSLPDSY
-86 LKTKGAKAQYVKK
+86 LKTKGAKGKSILKPNANR
-99 YTDTTGINL
+99 GLFIN
-108 IKGSIFRTSEI
+108 KTNGEFRTAVIDISKAYSIENTEYLCNI
-119 DLSKTNSDGNYSY
+119 FLRTNRQSGSGSLTVRDNLSQSVFSITSKNNSSADDLSYTSNSVYFDFSTANN
-132 SLYTEIRKVKGSSSL
+132 KGDTL
-147 IVSNNYGNTIYST
+147 
-160 TATES
+160 
-165 LFFDSVRTS
+165 
-174 PDLYL
+174 L
-179 EFAPNTSDSKAR
+179 E
-191 EYNISKIVVTIP
+191 IVVTIP

-210 NYSILAANTSYII
+210 PYGISAENTSYTI
-223 NDLLPNTKYVL
+223 NDLLPNTNYVL
-234 ALGEDT
+234 ALGENT

-251 DSITNITTNSATAY
+251 DSIKEITTNSASVY
-265 LTNNTSSSKKLKVVK
+265 ITNNTPSNKKLKVIN
-280 KGNTYNFADDLIISQ
+280 KGNSYNFADDLIISQ
-295 ACYLEGQNA
+295 FSSMSNA
-304 LEIYN
+304 ASFEIYN
-309 GTGKNVCLKNYS
+309 ATGNDVCLKDYKIHTYPLQNES
-321 LVMWGTTFPTNPN
+321 VIDERL
-334 IQIFTEK
+334 FTER
-341 DSIKHGE
+341 DVIKHNE
-348 AKVVY
+348 AIIFIADLSV
-353 NALNI
+353 LT
-358 ETPIDG
+358 TPIDNI
-364 AGSFYYHPFFY
+364 GSSYIYPY
-375 CYRPIILL
+375 SNIPGYRPIILKKI
-383 NNNDTI
+383 NDTI
-389 DVFGNINESLTEPNA
+389 DVFGNVASFPNSLG
-404 WNCVN
+404 WSC
-409 EEEQTIRA
+409 A
-417 SKFVLRRNS
+417 SYTSHGYVLRRNS

-450 NSTEESNFRDFGLHT
+450 NSTAESNFRDFGLHT

-611 TGWYLFGIPIE
+611 TGWYLTGIPIE

-748 SSGNYEVLMG
+748 SSGNYEVLMV

-791 LNDINFISFSINNID
+791 LNDINFMSFSINNID

-934 GGGVL
+934 GGGIL
-939 ASLHF
+939 ASSHF
-944 INISQDNNLVKVY
+944 INISQDNNLVRVY

>member
-1 MKRIVFIVVS
+1 MKRIVFIVVLV
-11 IMCLYASAQNTFSI
+11 MCLYASAQSSFSI

-39 VEDATLYIYEN
+39 AEDATLYIYEN

-61 QSTGTDADHVSL
+61 PEISSL
-73 VYNNFLWPLPESY
+73 AYNNFLWSLPDSY
-86 LKTKGAKAQYVKK
+86 LKTKGAKGQKIFK
-99 YTDTTGINL
+99 NGSGINL
-108 IKGSIFRTSEI
+108 QKSSIFRTSEI
-119 DLSKTNSDGNYSY
+119 DLSKTNNNGTYSY
-132 SLYTEIRKVKGSSSL
+132 SLLVELTKVSGSKKL
-147 IVSNNYGNTIYST
+147 IISNNYENQIHET
-160 TATES
+160 TAS
-165 LFFDSVRTS
+165 FSFDSVRTS
-174 PDLYL
+174 PNFYL
-179 EFAPNTSDSKAR
+179 SIYPSTAGTSN
-191 EYNISKIVVTIP
+191 YNISKIVVTIP

-210 NYSILAANTSYII
+210 PYDILAANTSYTI

-234 ALGEDT
+234 ALGEET

-251 DSITNITTNSATAY
+251 DSITNITTNSASVY
-265 LTNNTSSSKKLKVVK
+265 ITNNTPSNKKLKIVK

-295 ACYLEGQNA
+295 FSYAINNA
-304 LEIYN
+304 IELYN
-309 GTGKNVCLKNYS
+309 GTGRDICLRDYS
-321 LVMWGTTFPTNPN
+321 LKLWATSESEYT
-334 IQIFTEK
+334 FTEK
-341 DSIKHGE
+341 DTIKHNS
-348 AKVVY
+348 AIVVY
-353 NALNI
+353 NSFDITSEI
-358 ETPIDG
+358 EGVTP
-364 AGSFYYHPFFY
+364 FYYQNSLFFGHT
-375 CYRPIILL
+375 PSVLL
-383 NNNDTI
+383 HNNDTI
-389 DVFGNINESLTEPNA
+389 DMFGNNTFAATPTGWTCENFNSRN
-404 WNCVN
+404 
-409 EEEQTIRA
+409 
-417 SKFVLRRNS
+417 FVLRRNS

-450 NSTEESNFRDFGLHT
+450 NSTDESNFRDFGLHT

-537 EWTDTNWTNGEP
+537 EWTDNNWTNGEP

-587 GTANIDTYE
+587 GTADINTYK
-596 IEKSFSGYESKTLSS
+596 IEKFFSGYNMKSLSS

-622 ISSDNQTYIAE
+622 VSIDNQTYVAE

-748 SSGNYEVLMG
+748 SSGNYEVLMV

-934 GGGVL
+934 GGGIL
-939 ASLHF
+939 ASSHF
-944 INISQDNNLVKVY
+944 INISQDNNLVRVY